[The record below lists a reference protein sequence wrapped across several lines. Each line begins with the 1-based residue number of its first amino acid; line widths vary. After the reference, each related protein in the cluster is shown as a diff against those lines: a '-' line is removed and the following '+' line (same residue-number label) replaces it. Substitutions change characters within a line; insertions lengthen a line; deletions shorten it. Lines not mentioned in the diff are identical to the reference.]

1 MVDKLLQKKISLSDK
16 YTSRE
21 GKIFLTGIQALVRL
35 PLIQKELDESNHLNT
50 GGFISGYKGSP
61 LGGYD
66 LELERAKEHLK
77 DKSIYHQPGLNEELG
92 ATAVWGSQQ
101 GEFKDRGNKDGV
113 FGIWYGK
120 GPGVDR
126 TMDVFKHAN
135 AAGSS
140 KYGGV
145 LAIAGDDHA
154 AKSSTLPHQSDHN
167 FISAFMP
174 YLYPSGV
181 EEIVRYGLLGFAMSR
196 YSGCWTGFKIVSDVA
211 DSGTRYDT
219 AIEKLPII
227 IPSEEF
233 LGEYKDLERNIL
245 FEDTPRDQD
254 YRLQRAKGFAAQEF
268 VRANNIDQSIWKDNT
283 SKLGIITA
291 GKSYNDVR
299 EALKWLKID
308 EAKAKEL
315 GLCIYK
321 VGMPWPLEPHGVRE
335 FCEGLDTVLVVEEK
349 RELIEHQVKWQ
360 LYNWKDTVRPIVIG
374 KQDEYGGWLLPA
386 ENDLPLQTIVEAIST
401 RLHKISGDSDLV
413 KQLEWFKKRNE
424 QQKDLEAPIQ
434 RKPFFCSGCPHN
446 SSLKLP
452 EGKRALGG
460 IGCHYMAVD
469 SVEGT
474 EFFTQ
479 MGGEGTPW
487 IGISPFSKEKHI
499 FANLGDGT
507 YKHSGIL
514 AIRAALDADV
524 NITYK
529 ILYNDAVAMT
539 GGQEIGGNWDVEGI
553 VKQVL
558 AEGVK
563 RVSILSEEPKR
574 YKHLRSKEVK
584 SLHRD
589 SIVSEQEKLSEHEGV
604 SVLIFDQTCAAEKR
618 RRRKRGL
625 MNDPTKKVLI
635 NDEVCEGCGD
645 CSIQSSCVSIEPLET
660 SLGRKRKINQSSCNK
675 DYTCMKGFC
684 PSFITV
690 DAQLKSKST
699 FQDIG
704 DLPDPDIKSTDRVSN
719 IMLTGIGGT
728 GVLTISAIL
737 AYAAHYEDKDA
748 SILDMTGLAQK
759 GGAVWSHIKIYE
771 KGIKPFS
778 QKISPGSA
786 NVLLACDAVVGT
798 KPEIQE
804 VVSTEKTFTV
814 INSNTIPV
822 ADFVTNRELNFRNNE
837 VLDLIE
843 KTTKEIVSSIPA
855 IRISE
860 VLSGD
865 AIGTNIL
872 MLGSAF
878 QNGLIPLKEE
888 NIIKAIT
895 LNGVGIERNIYNFNL
910 GRLYTI
916 NPEHEIFT
924 FLSKDKL
931 KELNSVELYEDRLKR
946 IERYDK
952 RIVNDFEK
960 SKLLID
966 DILSSEVDTER
977 LNKDAI
983 KELYRVFAIKDEY
996 EVARMHLETTS
1007 GILDKQFSS
1016 WKNLNFYL
1024 SPPMLSFIKDKR
1036 TGRPKKIR
1044 IPGFIA
1050 IPIFKILKSLT
1061 FLRSIGLDPL
1071 RFTPDRIRDLQ
1082 HKKIF
1087 KQKLLKINNLS
1098 SGQKANKLRE
1108 LIDISSTVKGFGPVR
1123 DEAFQKFEKRI
1134 HGVEVKK
1141 AQFFRNLFKFS
1152 NRRSIVAS
1160 KIKEKDRKINK

>member
-1 MVDKLLQKKISLSDK
+1 LLQKEISLSDK
-16 YTSRE
+16 YELRE
-21 GKIFLTGIQALVRL
+21 GKIFLTGVQALVRL
-35 PLIQKELDESNHLNT
+35 PLIQKDLDEQNNLNT

-66 LELERAKEHLK
+66 LELDRAQKYLQE
-77 DKSIYHQPGLNEELG
+77 KSIHHQAGINEELG

-101 GEFKDRGNKDGV
+101 GEFKDRGKKDGV

-120 GPGVDR
+120 GPGMDR
-126 TMDVFKHAN
+126 SMDVFKHAN

-145 LAIAGDDHA
+145 LAVAGDDHA

-167 FISAFMP
+167 FMSAFMP
-174 YLYPSGV
+174 FLYPSGV

-211 DSGTRYDT
+211 DSGKRYDVGV
-219 AIEKLPII
+219 EQSPII
-227 IPSEEF
+227 IPNEEF
-233 LGEYKDLERNIL
+233 LGEYRDLSRNIL
-245 FEDTPRDQD
+245 YSDTPREQD
-254 YRLQRAKGFAAQEF
+254 YRLQRSKGFAAQEF
-268 VRANNIDQSIWKDNT
+268 VRANNIDYSIWKSDE
-283 SKLGIITA
+283 SRLGIITS

-299 EALKWLKID
+299 EALRWLGID
-308 EAKAKEL
+308 ESRAKKL

-321 VGMPWPLEPHGVRE
+321 VGMPWPLEPQGVRE
-335 FCEGLDTVLVVEEK
+335 FCEGLESILLVEEK

-360 LYNWKDTVRPIVIG
+360 LYNWKDTVRPTVVG
-374 KQDEYGGWLLPA
+374 KQDENGDWLLPA
-386 ENDLPLQTIVEAIST
+386 ENDLPLQTIVEAISK
-401 RLHKISGDSDLV
+401 RLHKITGDSELLER
-413 KQLEWFKKRNE
+413 LEWFKRRNE
-424 QQKDLEAPIQ
+424 FQEQTIAPIQ

-460 IGCHYMAVD
+460 IGCHYMAVE

-487 IGISPFSKEKHI
+487 IGIAPFSKEEHI

-514 AIRAALDADV
+514 AIRAALDANV

-539 GGQEIGGNWDVEGI
+539 GGQEIGDNWNVEGT
-553 VKQVL
+553 VKQML

-563 RVSILSEEPKR
+563 KVSILSEDPSR
-574 YKHLRSKEVK
+574 HKHLACKEVK

-589 SIVSEQEKLSEHEGV
+589 SIITEQEELSKYQGV

-618 RRRKRGL
+618 RKRKRGL
-625 MNDPTKKVLI
+625 MEDPVKRVVI
-635 NDEVCEGCGD
+635 NPEVCEGCGD

-660 SLGRKRKINQSSCNK
+660 SLGRKRKINQSNCNK
-675 DYTCMKGFC
+675 DYTCIKGFC

-690 DAQLKSKST
+690 DAQLKSDT
-699 FQDIG
+699 VFREIG
-704 DLPDPDIKSTDRVSN
+704 DLPDPERNINNEISN

-737 AYAAHYEDKDA
+737 AYAAHFEDKD
-748 SILDMTGLAQK
+748 SSVMDMTGLAQK

-786 NVLLACDAVVGT
+786 DLLLACDAVVGT

-804 VVSTEKTFTV
+804 VVSDEKTTTV
-814 INSNTIPV
+814 INNNTIPV
-822 ADFVTNRELNFRNNE
+822 SDFVTDRELDFKDNE
-837 VLDLIE
+837 VLEMIT
-843 KTTKEIVSSIPA
+843 KTTKKVASSVPA
-855 IRISE
+855 IKISE

-865 AIGTNIL
+865 AIGTNMV
-872 MLGSAF
+872 MLGSAY
-878 QNGLIPLKEE
+878 QNGLIPLKAE
-888 NIIKAIT
+888 NIVNAIK

-910 GRLYTI
+910 GRLYVI
-916 NPEHEIFT
+916 DPENELFD
-924 FLSKDKL
+924 FLSKDKIR
-931 KELNSVELYEDRLKR
+931 ELGFEELYEDRLSR
-946 IERYDK
+946 IEKYDQRVVK
-952 RIVNDFEK
+952 DFQKTKEGID
-960 SKLLID
+960 SLL
-966 DILSSEVDTER
+966 STEVDSER
-977 LNKDAI
+977 LNIDAI

-1007 GILDKQFSS
+1007 SVLDGQFKD
-1016 WKNLNFYL
+1016 WKNLSFYL

-1036 TGRPKKIR
+1036 TGRPRKIKV
-1044 IPGFIA
+1044 PGYIA
-1050 IPIFKILKSLT
+1050 IPMFKLLRSLS
-1061 FLRSIGLDPL
+1061 FLRGTILDPL
-1071 RFTPDRIRDLQ
+1071 NLTSDRRRDLK
-1082 HKKIF
+1082 HKRIF
-1087 KQKLLKINNLS
+1087 KQKI
-1098 SGQKANKLRE
+1098 ADINKLNSGEKAKKLRD
-1108 LIDISSTVKGFGPVR
+1108 LITASSNVKGYGPVR
-1123 DEAFQKFEKRI
+1123 HEAFIKFKD
-1134 HGVEVKK
+1134 
-1141 AQFFRNLFKFS
+1141 QS
-1152 NRRSIVAS
+1152 NQ
-1160 KIKEKDRKINK
+1160 IK

>member
-1 MVDKLLQKKISLSDK
+1 MLQKEISLSDK
-16 YTSRE
+16 YELRE
-21 GKIFLTGIQALVRL
+21 GKIFLTGVQALVRL
-35 PLIQKELDESNHLNT
+35 PLIQKDLDEQNNLNT

-66 LELERAKEHLK
+66 LELDRAQKYLQE
-77 DKSIYHQPGLNEELG
+77 KSIHHQAGINEELG

-101 GEFKDRGNKDGV
+101 GEFKDRGKKDGV

-120 GPGVDR
+120 GPGMDR
-126 TMDVFKHAN
+126 SMDVFKHAN

-145 LAIAGDDHA
+145 LAVAGDDHA

-167 FISAFMP
+167 FMSAFMP
-174 YLYPSGV
+174 FLYPSGV

-211 DSGTRYDT
+211 DSGKRYDVGV
-219 AIEKLPII
+219 EQSPII
-227 IPSEEF
+227 IPNEEF
-233 LGEYKDLERNIL
+233 LGEYRDLSRNIL
-245 FEDTPRDQD
+245 YSDTPREQD
-254 YRLQRAKGFAAQEF
+254 YRLQRSKGFAAQEF
-268 VRANNIDQSIWKDNT
+268 VRANNIDYSIWKSDE
-283 SKLGIITA
+283 SRLGIITS

-299 EALKWLKID
+299 EALRWLGID
-308 EAKAKEL
+308 ESRAKKL

-321 VGMPWPLEPHGVRE
+321 VGMPWPLEPQGVRE
-335 FCEGLDTVLVVEEK
+335 FCEGLESILLVEEK

-360 LYNWKDTVRPIVIG
+360 LYNWKDTVRPTVVG
-374 KQDEYGGWLLPA
+374 KQDENGDWLLPA
-386 ENDLPLQTIVEAIST
+386 ENDLPLQTIVEAISK
-401 RLHKISGDSDLV
+401 RLHKITGDSELLER
-413 KQLEWFKKRNE
+413 LEWFKRRNE
-424 QQKDLEAPIQ
+424 FQEQTIAPIQ

-460 IGCHYMAVD
+460 IGCHYMAVE

-487 IGISPFSKEKHI
+487 IGIAPFSKEEHI

-514 AIRAALDADV
+514 AIRAALDANV

-539 GGQEIGGNWDVEGI
+539 GGQEIGDNWNVEGT
-553 VKQVL
+553 VKQML

-563 RVSILSEEPKR
+563 KVSILSEDPSR
-574 YKHLRSKEVK
+574 HKHLACKEVK

-589 SIVSEQEKLSEHEGV
+589 SIITEQEELSKYQGV

-618 RRRKRGL
+618 RKRKRGL
-625 MNDPTKKVLI
+625 MEDPVKRVVI
-635 NDEVCEGCGD
+635 NPEVCEGCGD

-660 SLGRKRKINQSSCNK
+660 SLGRKRKINQSNCNK
-675 DYTCMKGFC
+675 DYTCIKGFC

-690 DAQLKSKST
+690 DAQLKSDT
-699 FQDIG
+699 VFREIG
-704 DLPDPDIKSTDRVSN
+704 DLPDPERNINNEISN

-737 AYAAHYEDKDA
+737 AYAAHFEDKD
-748 SILDMTGLAQK
+748 SSVMDMTGLAQK

-786 NVLLACDAVVGT
+786 DLLLACDAVVGT

-804 VVSTEKTFTV
+804 VVSDEKTTTV
-814 INSNTIPV
+814 INNNTIPV
-822 ADFVTNRELNFRNNE
+822 SDFVTDRELDFKDNE
-837 VLDLIE
+837 VLEMIT
-843 KTTKEIVSSIPA
+843 KTTKKVASSVPA
-855 IRISE
+855 IKISE

-865 AIGTNIL
+865 AIGTNMV
-872 MLGSAF
+872 MLGSAY
-878 QNGLIPLKEE
+878 QNGLIPLKAE
-888 NIIKAIT
+888 NIVNAIK

-910 GRLYTI
+910 GRLYVI
-916 NPEHEIFT
+916 DPENELFD
-924 FLSKDKL
+924 FLSKDKIR
-931 KELNSVELYEDRLKR
+931 ELGFEELYEDRLSR
-946 IERYDK
+946 IEKYDQRVVK
-952 RIVNDFEK
+952 DFQKTKEGID
-960 SKLLID
+960 SLL
-966 DILSSEVDTER
+966 STEVDSER
-977 LNKDAI
+977 LNIDAI

-1007 GILDKQFSS
+1007 NVLDGQFKD
-1016 WKNLNFYL
+1016 WKNLSFYL

-1036 TGRPKKIR
+1036 TGRPRKIKV
-1044 IPGFIA
+1044 PGYIA
-1050 IPIFKILKSLT
+1050 IPMFKLLRSLS
-1061 FLRSIGLDPL
+1061 FLRGTIFDPL
-1071 RFTPDRIRDLQ
+1071 NLTSDRRRDLK
-1082 HKKIF
+1082 HKRIF
-1087 KQKLLKINNLS
+1087 KQKI
-1098 SGQKANKLRE
+1098 ADINKLNSGEKAKKLRD
-1108 LIDISSTVKGFGPVR
+1108 LITASSNVKGYGPVR
-1123 DEAFQKFEKRI
+1123 HEAFIKFKD
-1134 HGVEVKK
+1134 
-1141 AQFFRNLFKFS
+1141 QS
-1152 NRRSIVAS
+1152 NQ
-1160 KIKEKDRKINK
+1160 IK

>member
-1 MVDKLLQKKISLSDK
+1 MLQKEISLSDK
-16 YTSRE
+16 YELRE
-21 GKIFLTGIQALVRL
+21 GKIFLTGVQALVRL
-35 PLIQKELDESNHLNT
+35 PLIQKDLDEQNNLNT

-66 LELERAKEHLK
+66 LELDRAQKYLQE
-77 DKSIYHQPGLNEELG
+77 KSIHHQAGINEELG

-101 GEFKDRGNKDGV
+101 GEFKDRGKKDGV

-120 GPGVDR
+120 GPGMDR
-126 TMDVFKHAN
+126 SMDVFKHAN

-145 LAIAGDDHA
+145 LAVAGDDHA

-167 FISAFMP
+167 FMSAFMP
-174 YLYPSGV
+174 FLYPSGV

-211 DSGTRYDT
+211 DSGKRYDVGV
-219 AIEKLPII
+219 EQSPII
-227 IPSEEF
+227 IPNEEF
-233 LGEYKDLERNIL
+233 LGEYRDLSRNIL
-245 FEDTPRDQD
+245 YSDTPREQD
-254 YRLQRAKGFAAQEF
+254 YRLQRSKGFAAQEF
-268 VRANNIDQSIWKDNT
+268 VRANNIDYSIWKSDE
-283 SKLGIITA
+283 SRLGIITS

-299 EALKWLKID
+299 EALRWLGID
-308 EAKAKEL
+308 ESRAKKL

-321 VGMPWPLEPHGVRE
+321 VGMPWPLEPQGVRE
-335 FCEGLDTVLVVEEK
+335 FCEGLESILLVEEK

-360 LYNWKDTVRPIVIG
+360 LYNWKDTVRPTVVG
-374 KQDEYGGWLLPA
+374 KQDENGDWLLPA
-386 ENDLPLQTIVEAIST
+386 ENDLPLQTIVEAISK
-401 RLHKISGDSDLV
+401 RLHKITGDSELLER
-413 KQLEWFKKRNE
+413 LEWFKRRNE
-424 QQKDLEAPIQ
+424 FQEQTIAPIQ

-460 IGCHYMAVD
+460 IGCHYMAVE

-487 IGISPFSKEKHI
+487 IGIAPFSKEEHI

-514 AIRAALDADV
+514 AIRAALDANV

-539 GGQEIGGNWDVEGI
+539 GGQEIGDNWNVEGT
-553 VKQVL
+553 VKQML

-563 RVSILSEEPKR
+563 KVSILSEDPSR
-574 YKHLRSKEVK
+574 HKHLACKEVK

-589 SIVSEQEKLSEHEGV
+589 SIITEQEELSKYQGV

-618 RRRKRGL
+618 RKRKRGL
-625 MNDPTKKVLI
+625 MEDPVKRVVI
-635 NDEVCEGCGD
+635 NPEVCEGCGD

-660 SLGRKRKINQSSCNK
+660 SLGRKRKINQSNCNK
-675 DYTCMKGFC
+675 DYTCIKGFC

-690 DAQLKSKST
+690 DAQLKSDT
-699 FQDIG
+699 VFREIG
-704 DLPDPDIKSTDRVSN
+704 DLPDPERNINNEISN

-737 AYAAHYEDKDA
+737 AYAAHFEDKD
-748 SILDMTGLAQK
+748 SSVMDMTGLAQK

-786 NVLLACDAVVGT
+786 DLLLACDAVVGT

-804 VVSTEKTFTV
+804 VVSDEKTTTV
-814 INSNTIPV
+814 INNNTIPV
-822 ADFVTNRELNFRNNE
+822 SDFVTDRELDFKDNE
-837 VLDLIE
+837 VLEMIT
-843 KTTKEIVSSIPA
+843 KTTKKVASSVPA
-855 IRISE
+855 IKISE

-865 AIGTNIL
+865 AIGTNMV
-872 MLGSAF
+872 MLGSAY
-878 QNGLIPLKEE
+878 QNGLIPLKAE
-888 NIIKAIT
+888 NIVNAIK
-895 LNGVGIERNIYNFNL
+895 LNGVGIERNIYNFSL
-910 GRLYTI
+910 GRLYVI
-916 NPEHEIFT
+916 DPENELFD
-924 FLSKDKL
+924 FLSKDKIR
-931 KELNSVELYEDRLKR
+931 ELGFEELYEDRLSR
-946 IERYDK
+946 IEKYDQRVVK
-952 RIVNDFEK
+952 DFQKTKEGID
-960 SKLLID
+960 SLL
-966 DILSSEVDTER
+966 STEVDSER
-977 LNKDAI
+977 LNIDAI

-1007 GILDKQFSS
+1007 SVLDGQFKD
-1016 WKNLNFYL
+1016 WKNLSFYL

-1036 TGRPKKIR
+1036 TGRPRKIKV
-1044 IPGFIA
+1044 PGYIA
-1050 IPIFKILKSLT
+1050 IPMFKLLRSLS
-1061 FLRSIGLDPL
+1061 FLRGTIFDPL
-1071 RFTPDRIRDLQ
+1071 NLTSDRRRDLK
-1082 HKKIF
+1082 HKRIF
-1087 KQKLLKINNLS
+1087 KQKI
-1098 SGQKANKLRE
+1098 ADINKLNSGEKAKKLRD
-1108 LIDISSTVKGFGPVR
+1108 LITASSNVKGYGPVR
-1123 DEAFQKFEKRI
+1123 HEAFIKFKD
-1134 HGVEVKK
+1134 
-1141 AQFFRNLFKFS
+1141 QS
-1152 NRRSIVAS
+1152 NQ
-1160 KIKEKDRKINK
+1160 IK

>member
-1 MVDKLLQKKISLSDK
+1 MLQKEISLSDK
-16 YTSRE
+16 YELRE
-21 GKIFLTGIQALVRL
+21 GKIFLTGVQALVRL
-35 PLIQKELDESNHLNT
+35 PLIQKDLDEQNNLNT

-66 LELERAKEHLK
+66 LELDRAQKYLQE
-77 DKSIYHQPGLNEELG
+77 KSIHHQAGINEELG

-101 GEFKDRGNKDGV
+101 GEFKDRGKKDGV

-120 GPGVDR
+120 GPGMDR
-126 TMDVFKHAN
+126 SMDVFKHAN

-145 LAIAGDDHA
+145 LAVAGDDHA

-167 FISAFMP
+167 FMSAFMP
-174 YLYPSGV
+174 FLYPSGV

-211 DSGTRYDT
+211 DSGKRYDVGV
-219 AIEKLPII
+219 EQSPII
-227 IPSEEF
+227 IPNEEF
-233 LGEYKDLERNIL
+233 LGEYRDLSRNIL
-245 FEDTPRDQD
+245 YSDTPREQD
-254 YRLQRAKGFAAQEF
+254 YRLQRSKGFAAQEF
-268 VRANNIDQSIWKDNT
+268 VRANNIDYSIWKSDE
-283 SKLGIITA
+283 SRLGIITS

-299 EALKWLKID
+299 EALRWLGID
-308 EAKAKEL
+308 ESRAKKL

-321 VGMPWPLEPHGVRE
+321 VGMPWPLEPQGVRE
-335 FCEGLDTVLVVEEK
+335 FCEGLESILLVEEK

-360 LYNWKDTVRPIVIG
+360 LYNWKDTVRPTVVG
-374 KQDEYGGWLLPA
+374 KQDENGDWLLPA
-386 ENDLPLQTIVEAIST
+386 ENDLPLQTIVEAISK
-401 RLHKISGDSDLV
+401 RLHKITGDSELLER
-413 KQLEWFKKRNE
+413 LEWFKRRNE
-424 QQKDLEAPIQ
+424 FQEQTIAPIQ

-460 IGCHYMAVD
+460 IGCHYMAVE

-487 IGISPFSKEKHI
+487 IGIAPFSKEEHI

-514 AIRAALDADV
+514 AIRAALDANV

-539 GGQEIGGNWDVEGI
+539 GGQEIGDNWNVEGT
-553 VKQVL
+553 VKQML

-563 RVSILSEEPKR
+563 KVSILSEDPSR
-574 YKHLRSKEVK
+574 HKHLACKEVK

-589 SIVSEQEKLSEHEGV
+589 SIITEQEELSKYQGV

-618 RRRKRGL
+618 RKRKRGL
-625 MNDPTKKVLI
+625 MEDPVKRVVI
-635 NDEVCEGCGD
+635 NPEVCEGCGD

-660 SLGRKRKINQSSCNK
+660 SLGRKRKINQSNCNK
-675 DYTCMKGFC
+675 DYTCIKGFC

-690 DAQLKSKST
+690 DAQLKSDT
-699 FQDIG
+699 VFREIG
-704 DLPDPDIKSTDRVSN
+704 DLPDPERNINNEISN

-737 AYAAHYEDKDA
+737 AYAAHFEDKD
-748 SILDMTGLAQK
+748 SSVMDMTGLAQK

-786 NVLLACDAVVGT
+786 DLLLACDAVVGT

-804 VVSTEKTFTV
+804 VVSDEKTTTV
-814 INSNTIPV
+814 INNNTIPV
-822 ADFVTNRELNFRNNE
+822 SDFVTDRELDFKDNE
-837 VLDLIE
+837 VLEMIT
-843 KTTKEIVSSIPA
+843 KTTKKVASSVPA
-855 IRISE
+855 IKISE

-865 AIGTNIL
+865 AIGTNMV
-872 MLGSAF
+872 MLGSAY
-878 QNGLIPLKEE
+878 QNGLIPLKAE
-888 NIIKAIT
+888 NIVNAIK
-895 LNGVGIERNIYNFNL
+895 LNGVGIERNIYNFYL
-910 GRLYTI
+910 GRLYVI
-916 NPEHEIFT
+916 DPENELFD
-924 FLSKDKL
+924 FLSKDKIR
-931 KELNSVELYEDRLKR
+931 ELGFEELYEDRLSR
-946 IERYDK
+946 IEKYDQRVVK
-952 RIVNDFEK
+952 DFQKTKEGID
-960 SKLLID
+960 SLL
-966 DILSSEVDTER
+966 STEVDSER
-977 LNKDAI
+977 LNIDAI

-1007 GILDKQFSS
+1007 SVLDGQFKD
-1016 WKNLNFYL
+1016 WKNLSFYL

-1036 TGRPKKIR
+1036 TGRPRKIKV
-1044 IPGFIA
+1044 PGYIA
-1050 IPIFKILKSLT
+1050 IPMFKLLRSLS
-1061 FLRSIGLDPL
+1061 FLRGTIFDPL
-1071 RFTPDRIRDLQ
+1071 NLTSDRRRDLK
-1082 HKKIF
+1082 HKRIF
-1087 KQKLLKINNLS
+1087 KQKI
-1098 SGQKANKLRE
+1098 ADINKLNSGEKAKKLRD
-1108 LIDISSTVKGFGPVR
+1108 LITASSNVKGYGPVR
-1123 DEAFQKFEKRI
+1123 HEAFIKFKD
-1134 HGVEVKK
+1134 
-1141 AQFFRNLFKFS
+1141 QS
-1152 NRRSIVAS
+1152 NQ
-1160 KIKEKDRKINK
+1160 IK

>member
-1 MVDKLLQKKISLSDK
+1 MLQKEISLSDK
-16 YTSRE
+16 YELRE
-21 GKIFLTGIQALVRL
+21 GKIFLTGVQALVRL
-35 PLIQKELDESNHLNT
+35 PLIQKDLDEQNNLNT

-66 LELERAKEHLK
+66 LELDRAQKYLQE
-77 DKSIYHQPGLNEELG
+77 KSIHHQAGINEELG

-101 GEFKDRGNKDGV
+101 GEFKDRGKKDGV

-120 GPGVDR
+120 GPGMDR
-126 TMDVFKHAN
+126 SMDVFKHAN

-145 LAIAGDDHA
+145 LAVAGDDHA

-167 FISAFMP
+167 FMSAFMP
-174 YLYPSGV
+174 FLYPSGV

-211 DSGTRYDT
+211 DSGKRYDVGV
-219 AIEKLPII
+219 EQSPII
-227 IPSEEF
+227 IPNEEF
-233 LGEYKDLERNIL
+233 LGEYRDLSRNIL
-245 FEDTPRDQD
+245 YSDTPREQD
-254 YRLQRAKGFAAQEF
+254 YRLQRSKGFAAQEF
-268 VRANNIDQSIWKDNT
+268 VRANNIDYSIWKSDE
-283 SKLGIITA
+283 SRLGIITS

-299 EALKWLKID
+299 EALRWLGID
-308 EAKAKEL
+308 ESRAKKL

-321 VGMPWPLEPHGVRE
+321 VGMPWPLEPQGVRE
-335 FCEGLDTVLVVEEK
+335 FCEGLESILLVEEK

-360 LYNWKDTVRPIVIG
+360 LYNWKDTVRPTVVG
-374 KQDEYGGWLLPA
+374 KQDENGDWLLPA
-386 ENDLPLQTIVEAIST
+386 ENDLPLQTIVEAISK
-401 RLHKISGDSDLV
+401 RLHKITGDSELLER
-413 KQLEWFKKRNE
+413 LEWFKRRNE
-424 QQKDLEAPIQ
+424 FQEQTIAPIQ

-460 IGCHYMAVD
+460 IGCHYMAVE

-487 IGISPFSKEKHI
+487 IGIAPFSKEEHI

-514 AIRAALDADV
+514 AIRAALDANV

-539 GGQEIGGNWDVEGI
+539 GGQEIGDNWNVEGT
-553 VKQVL
+553 VKQML

-563 RVSILSEEPKR
+563 KVSILSEDPSR
-574 YKHLRSKEVK
+574 HKHLACKEVK

-589 SIVSEQEKLSEHEGV
+589 SIITEQEELSKYQGV

-618 RRRKRGL
+618 RKRKRGL
-625 MNDPTKKVLI
+625 MEDPVKRVVI
-635 NDEVCEGCGD
+635 NPEVCEGCGD

-660 SLGRKRKINQSSCNK
+660 SLGRKRKINQSNCNK
-675 DYTCMKGFC
+675 DYTCIKGFC

-690 DAQLKSKST
+690 DAQLKSDT
-699 FQDIG
+699 VFREIG
-704 DLPDPDIKSTDRVSN
+704 DLPDPERNINNEISN

-737 AYAAHYEDKDA
+737 AYAAHFEDKD
-748 SILDMTGLAQK
+748 SSVMDMTGLAQK

-786 NVLLACDAVVGT
+786 DLLLACDAVVGT

-804 VVSTEKTFTV
+804 VVSDEKTTTV
-814 INSNTIPV
+814 INNNTIPV
-822 ADFVTNRELNFRNNE
+822 SDFVTDRELDFKDNE
-837 VLDLIE
+837 VLEMIT
-843 KTTKEIVSSIPA
+843 KTTKKVASSVPA
-855 IRISE
+855 IKISE

-865 AIGTNIL
+865 AIGTNMV
-872 MLGSAF
+872 MLGSAY
-878 QNGLIPLKEE
+878 QNGLIPLKAE
-888 NIIKAIT
+888 NIVNAIK

-910 GRLYTI
+910 GRLYVI
-916 NPEHEIFT
+916 DPENELFD
-924 FLSKDKL
+924 FLSKDKIR
-931 KELNSVELYEDRLKR
+931 ELGFEELYEDRLSR
-946 IERYDK
+946 IEKYDQRVVK
-952 RIVNDFEK
+952 DFQKTKEGID
-960 SKLLID
+960 SLL
-966 DILSSEVDTER
+966 STEVDSER
-977 LNKDAI
+977 LNIDAI

-1007 GILDKQFSS
+1007 SVLDGQFKD
-1016 WKNLNFYL
+1016 WKNLSFYL

-1036 TGRPKKIR
+1036 TGRPRKIK
-1044 IPGFIA
+1044 IPGYIA
-1050 IPIFKILKSLT
+1050 IPMFKLLRSLS
-1061 FLRSIGLDPL
+1061 FLRGTIFDPL
-1071 RFTPDRIRDLQ
+1071 NLTSDRRRDLK
-1082 HKKIF
+1082 HKRIF
-1087 KQKLLKINNLS
+1087 KQKI
-1098 SGQKANKLRE
+1098 ADINKLNSGEKAKKLRD
-1108 LIDISSTVKGFGPVR
+1108 LITASSNVKGYGPVR
-1123 DEAFQKFEKRI
+1123 HEAFIKFKD
-1134 HGVEVKK
+1134 
-1141 AQFFRNLFKFS
+1141 QS
-1152 NRRSIVAS
+1152 NQ
-1160 KIKEKDRKINK
+1160 IK

>member
-1 MVDKLLQKKISLSDK
+1 MLQKEISLSDK
-16 YTSRE
+16 YELRE
-21 GKIFLTGIQALVRL
+21 GKIFLTGVQALVRL
-35 PLIQKELDESNHLNT
+35 PLIQKDLDEQNNLNT

-66 LELERAKEHLK
+66 LELDRAQKYLQE
-77 DKSIYHQPGLNEELG
+77 KSIHHQAGINEELG

-101 GEFKDRGNKDGV
+101 GEFKDRGKKDGV

-120 GPGVDR
+120 GPGMDR
-126 TMDVFKHAN
+126 SMDVFKHAN

-145 LAIAGDDHA
+145 LAVAGDDHA

-167 FISAFMP
+167 FMSAFMP
-174 YLYPSGV
+174 FLYPSGV

-211 DSGTRYDT
+211 DSGKRYDV
-219 AIEKLPII
+219 EVEQSPII
-227 IPSEEF
+227 IPNEEF
-233 LGEYKDLERNIL
+233 LGEYRDLSRNIL
-245 FEDTPRDQD
+245 YSDTPREQD
-254 YRLQRAKGFAAQEF
+254 YRLQRSKGFAAQEF
-268 VRANNIDQSIWKDNT
+268 VRANNIDYSIWKSDE
-283 SKLGIITA
+283 SRLGIITS

-299 EALKWLKID
+299 EALRWLGID
-308 EAKAKEL
+308 ESRAKKL

-321 VGMPWPLEPHGVRE
+321 VGMPWPLEPQGVRE
-335 FCEGLDTVLVVEEK
+335 FCEGLESILLVEEK

-360 LYNWKDTVRPIVIG
+360 LYNWKDTVRPTVVG
-374 KQDEYGGWLLPA
+374 KQDENGDWLLPA
-386 ENDLPLQTIVEAIST
+386 ENDLPLQTIVEAISK
-401 RLHKISGDSDLV
+401 RLHKITGDSELLER
-413 KQLEWFKKRNE
+413 LEWFKRRNE
-424 QQKDLEAPIQ
+424 FQEQTIAPIQ

-460 IGCHYMAVD
+460 IGCHYMAVE

-487 IGISPFSKEKHI
+487 IGIAPFSKEEHI

-514 AIRAALDADV
+514 AIRAALDANV

-539 GGQEIGGNWDVEGI
+539 GGQEIGDNWNVEGT
-553 VKQVL
+553 VKQML

-563 RVSILSEEPKR
+563 KVSILSEDPSR
-574 YKHLRSKEVK
+574 HKHLACKEVK

-589 SIVSEQEKLSEHEGV
+589 SIITEQEELSKYQGV

-618 RRRKRGL
+618 RKRKRGL
-625 MNDPTKKVLI
+625 MEDPVKRVVI
-635 NDEVCEGCGD
+635 NPEVCEGCGD

-660 SLGRKRKINQSSCNK
+660 SLGRKRKINQSNCNK
-675 DYTCMKGFC
+675 DYTCIKGFC

-690 DAQLKSKST
+690 DAQLKSDT
-699 FQDIG
+699 VFREIG
-704 DLPDPDIKSTDRVSN
+704 DLPDPERNINNEISN

-737 AYAAHYEDKDA
+737 AYAAHFEDKD
-748 SILDMTGLAQK
+748 SSVMDMTGLAQK

-786 NVLLACDAVVGT
+786 DLLLACDAVVGT

-804 VVSTEKTFTV
+804 VVSDEKTTTV
-814 INSNTIPV
+814 INNNTIPV
-822 ADFVTNRELNFRNNE
+822 SDFVTDRELDFKDNE
-837 VLDLIE
+837 VLEMIT
-843 KTTKEIVSSIPA
+843 KTTKKVASSVPA
-855 IRISE
+855 IKISE

-865 AIGTNIL
+865 AIGTNMV
-872 MLGSAF
+872 MLGSAY
-878 QNGLIPLKEE
+878 QNGLIPLKAE
-888 NIIKAIT
+888 NIVNAIK

-910 GRLYTI
+910 GRLYVI
-916 NPEHEIFT
+916 DPENELFD
-924 FLSKDKL
+924 FLSKDKIR
-931 KELNSVELYEDRLKR
+931 ELGFEELYEDRLSR
-946 IERYDK
+946 IEKYDQRVVK
-952 RIVNDFEK
+952 DFQKTKEGID
-960 SKLLID
+960 SLL
-966 DILSSEVDTER
+966 STEVDSER
-977 LNKDAI
+977 LNIDAI

-1007 GILDKQFSS
+1007 SVLDGQFKD
-1016 WKNLNFYL
+1016 WKNLSFYL

-1036 TGRPKKIR
+1036 TGRPRKIKV
-1044 IPGFIA
+1044 PGYIA
-1050 IPIFKILKSLT
+1050 IPMFKLLRSLS
-1061 FLRSIGLDPL
+1061 FLRGTIFDPL
-1071 RFTPDRIRDLQ
+1071 NLTSDRRRDLK
-1082 HKKIF
+1082 HKRIF
-1087 KQKLLKINNLS
+1087 KQKI
-1098 SGQKANKLRE
+1098 ADINKLNSGEKAKKLRD
-1108 LIDISSTVKGFGPVR
+1108 LITASSNVKGYGPVR
-1123 DEAFQKFEKRI
+1123 HEAFIKFKD
-1134 HGVEVKK
+1134 
-1141 AQFFRNLFKFS
+1141 QS
-1152 NRRSIVAS
+1152 NQ
-1160 KIKEKDRKINK
+1160 IK

>member
-1 MVDKLLQKKISLSDK
+1 MLQKEISLSDK
-16 YTSRE
+16 YELRE
-21 GKIFLTGIQALVRL
+21 GKIFLTGVQALVRL
-35 PLIQKELDESNHLNT
+35 PLIQKDLDEQNNLNT

-66 LELERAKEHLK
+66 LELDRAQKYLQE
-77 DKSIYHQPGLNEELG
+77 KSIHHQAGINEELG

-101 GEFKDRGNKDGV
+101 GEFKDRGKKDGV

-120 GPGVDR
+120 GPGMDR
-126 TMDVFKHAN
+126 SMDVFKHAN

-145 LAIAGDDHA
+145 LAVAGDDHA

-167 FISAFMP
+167 FMSAFMP
-174 YLYPSGV
+174 FLYPSGV

-211 DSGTRYDT
+211 DSGKRYDVGV
-219 AIEKLPII
+219 EQSPII
-227 IPSEEF
+227 IPNEEF
-233 LGEYKDLERNIL
+233 LGEYRDLSRNIL
-245 FEDTPRDQD
+245 YSDTPREQD
-254 YRLQRAKGFAAQEF
+254 YRLQRSKGFAAQEF
-268 VRANNIDQSIWKDNT
+268 VRANNIDYSIWKSDE
-283 SKLGIITA
+283 SRLGIITS

-299 EALKWLKID
+299 EALRWLGID
-308 EAKAKEL
+308 ESRAKKL

-321 VGMPWPLEPHGVRE
+321 VGMPWPLEPQGVRE
-335 FCEGLDTVLVVEEK
+335 FCEGLESILLVEEK

-360 LYNWKDTVRPIVIG
+360 LYNWKDTVRPTVVG
-374 KQDEYGGWLLPA
+374 KQDENGDWLLPA
-386 ENDLPLQTIVEAIST
+386 ENDLPLQTIVEAISK
-401 RLHKISGDSDLV
+401 RLHKITGDSELLER
-413 KQLEWFKKRNE
+413 LEWFKRRNE
-424 QQKDLEAPIQ
+424 FQEQTIAPIQ

-460 IGCHYMAVD
+460 IGCHYMAVE

-487 IGISPFSKEKHI
+487 IGIAPFSKEEHI

-514 AIRAALDADV
+514 AIRAALDANV

-539 GGQEIGGNWDVEGI
+539 GGQEIGDNWNVEGT
-553 VKQVL
+553 VKQML

-563 RVSILSEEPKR
+563 KVSILSEDPSR
-574 YKHLRSKEVK
+574 HKHLACKEVK

-589 SIVSEQEKLSEHEGV
+589 SIITEQEELSKYQGV

-618 RRRKRGL
+618 RKRKRGL
-625 MNDPTKKVLI
+625 MEDPVKRVVI
-635 NDEVCEGCGD
+635 NPEVCEGCGD

-660 SLGRKRKINQSSCNK
+660 SLGRKRKINQSNCNK
-675 DYTCMKGFC
+675 DYTCIKGFC

-690 DAQLKSKST
+690 DAQLKSDT
-699 FQDIG
+699 VFREIG
-704 DLPDPDIKSTDRVSN
+704 DLPDPERNINNEISN

-737 AYAAHYEDKDA
+737 AYAAHFEDKD
-748 SILDMTGLAQK
+748 SSVMDMTGLAQK

-786 NVLLACDAVVGT
+786 DLLLACDAVVGT

-804 VVSTEKTFTV
+804 VVSDEKTTTV
-814 INSNTIPV
+814 INNNTIPV
-822 ADFVTNRELNFRNNE
+822 SDFVTDRELDFKDNE
-837 VLDLIE
+837 VLEMIT
-843 KTTKEIVSSIPA
+843 KTTKKVASSVPA
-855 IRISE
+855 IKISE

-865 AIGTNIL
+865 AIGTNMV
-872 MLGSAF
+872 MLGSAY
-878 QNGLIPLKEE
+878 QNGLIPLKAE
-888 NIIKAIT
+888 NIVNAIK

-910 GRLYTI
+910 GRLYVI
-916 NPEHEIFT
+916 DPENELFD
-924 FLSKDKL
+924 FLSKDKIR
-931 KELNSVELYEDRLKR
+931 ELGFEELYEDRLSR
-946 IERYDK
+946 IEKYDQRVVK
-952 RIVNDFEK
+952 DFQKTKEGID
-960 SKLLID
+960 SLL
-966 DILSSEVDTER
+966 STEVDSER
-977 LNKDAI
+977 LNIDAI

-1007 GILDKQFSS
+1007 SVLDGQFKD
-1016 WKNLNFYL
+1016 WKNLSFYL

-1036 TGRPKKIR
+1036 TGRPRKIKV
-1044 IPGFIA
+1044 PGYIA
-1050 IPIFKILKSLT
+1050 IPMFKLLRSLS
-1061 FLRSIGLDPL
+1061 FLRGTIFDPL
-1071 RFTPDRIRDLQ
+1071 NLTSDRRRDLK
-1082 HKKIF
+1082 HKRIF
-1087 KQKLLKINNLS
+1087 KQKI
-1098 SGQKANKLRE
+1098 ADINKLNSGEKAKKLRD
-1108 LIDISSTVKGFGPVR
+1108 LITASSNVKGYGPVR
-1123 DEAFQKFEKRI
+1123 HEAFIKFKD
-1134 HGVEVKK
+1134 
-1141 AQFFRNLFKFS
+1141 QS
-1152 NRRSIVAS
+1152 NQ
-1160 KIKEKDRKINK
+1160 IK

>member
-1 MVDKLLQKKISLSDK
+1 LLQKEISLSDK
-16 YTSRE
+16 YELRE
-21 GKIFLTGIQALVRL
+21 GKIFLTGVQALVRL
-35 PLIQKELDESNHLNT
+35 PLIQKDLDEQNNLNT

-66 LELERAKEHLK
+66 LELDRAQKYLQE
-77 DKSIYHQPGLNEELG
+77 KSIHHQAGINEELG

-101 GEFKDRGNKDGV
+101 GEFKDRGKKDGV

-120 GPGVDR
+120 GPGMDR
-126 TMDVFKHAN
+126 SMDVFKHAN

-145 LAIAGDDHA
+145 LAVAGDDHA

-167 FISAFMP
+167 FMSAFMP
-174 YLYPSGV
+174 FLYPSGV

-211 DSGTRYDT
+211 DSGKRYDVGV
-219 AIEKLPII
+219 EQSPII
-227 IPSEEF
+227 IPNEEF
-233 LGEYKDLERNIL
+233 LGEYRDLSRNIL
-245 FEDTPRDQD
+245 YSDTPREQD
-254 YRLQRAKGFAAQEF
+254 YRLQRSKGFAAQEF
-268 VRANNIDQSIWKDNT
+268 VRANNIDYSIWKSDE
-283 SKLGIITA
+283 SRLGIITS

-299 EALKWLKID
+299 EALRWLGID
-308 EAKAKEL
+308 ESRAKKL

-321 VGMPWPLEPHGVRE
+321 VGMPWPLEPQGVRE
-335 FCEGLDTVLVVEEK
+335 FCEGLESILLVEEK

-360 LYNWKDTVRPIVIG
+360 LYNWKDTVRPTVVG
-374 KQDEYGGWLLPA
+374 KQDENGDWLLPA
-386 ENDLPLQTIVEAIST
+386 ENDLPLQTIVEAISK
-401 RLHKISGDSDLV
+401 RLHKITGDSELLER
-413 KQLEWFKKRNE
+413 LEWFKRRNE
-424 QQKDLEAPIQ
+424 FQEQTIAPIQ

-460 IGCHYMAVD
+460 IGCHYMAVE

-487 IGISPFSKEKHI
+487 IGIAPFSKEEHI

-514 AIRAALDADV
+514 AIRAALDANV

-539 GGQEIGGNWDVEGI
+539 GGQEIGDNWNVEGT
-553 VKQVL
+553 VKQML

-563 RVSILSEEPKR
+563 KVSILSEDPSR
-574 YKHLRSKEVK
+574 HKHLACKEVK

-589 SIVSEQEKLSEHEGV
+589 SIITEQEELSKYQGV

-618 RRRKRGL
+618 RKRKRGL
-625 MNDPTKKVLI
+625 MEDPVKRVVI
-635 NDEVCEGCGD
+635 NPEVCEGCGD

-660 SLGRKRKINQSSCNK
+660 SLGRKRKINQSNCNK
-675 DYTCMKGFC
+675 DYTCIKGFC

-690 DAQLKSKST
+690 DAQLKSDT
-699 FQDIG
+699 VFREIG
-704 DLPDPDIKSTDRVSN
+704 DLPDPERNINNEISN

-737 AYAAHYEDKDA
+737 AYAAHFEDKD
-748 SILDMTGLAQK
+748 SSVMDMTGLAQK

-786 NVLLACDAVVGT
+786 DLLLACDAVVGT

-804 VVSTEKTFTV
+804 VVSDEKTTTV
-814 INSNTIPV
+814 INNNTIPV
-822 ADFVTNRELNFRNNE
+822 SDFVTDRELDFKDNE
-837 VLDLIE
+837 VLEMIT
-843 KTTKEIVSSIPA
+843 KTTKKVASSVPA
-855 IRISE
+855 IKISE

-865 AIGTNIL
+865 AIGTNMV
-872 MLGSAF
+872 MLGSAY
-878 QNGLIPLKEE
+878 QNGLIPLKAE
-888 NIIKAIT
+888 NIVNAIK
-895 LNGVGIERNIYNFNL
+895 LNGVGIERNIYNFSL
-910 GRLYTI
+910 GRLYVI
-916 NPEHEIFT
+916 DPENELFD
-924 FLSKDKL
+924 FLSKDKIR
-931 KELNSVELYEDRLKR
+931 ELGFEELYEDRLSR
-946 IERYDK
+946 IEKYDQRVVK
-952 RIVNDFEK
+952 DFQKTKEGID
-960 SKLLID
+960 SLL
-966 DILSSEVDTER
+966 STEVDSER
-977 LNKDAI
+977 LNIDAI

-1007 GILDKQFSS
+1007 SVLDGQFKD
-1016 WKNLNFYL
+1016 WKNLSFYL

-1036 TGRPKKIR
+1036 TGRPRKIKV
-1044 IPGFIA
+1044 PGYIA
-1050 IPIFKILKSLT
+1050 IPMFKLLRSLS
-1061 FLRSIGLDPL
+1061 FLRGTIFDPL
-1071 RFTPDRIRDLQ
+1071 NLTSDRRRDLK
-1082 HKKIF
+1082 HKRIF
-1087 KQKLLKINNLS
+1087 KQKI
-1098 SGQKANKLRE
+1098 ADINKLNSGEKAKKLRD
-1108 LIDISSTVKGFGPVR
+1108 LITASSNVKGYGPVR
-1123 DEAFQKFEKRI
+1123 HEAFIKFKD
-1134 HGVEVKK
+1134 
-1141 AQFFRNLFKFS
+1141 QS
-1152 NRRSIVAS
+1152 NQ
-1160 KIKEKDRKINK
+1160 IK

>member
-1 MVDKLLQKKISLSDK
+1 MLQKEISLSDK
-16 YTSRE
+16 YELRE
-21 GKIFLTGIQALVRL
+21 GKIFLTGVQALVRL
-35 PLIQKELDESNHLNT
+35 PLIQKDLDEQNNLNT

-66 LELERAKEHLK
+66 LELDRAQKYLQE
-77 DKSIYHQPGLNEELG
+77 KSIHHQAGINEELG

-101 GEFKDRGNKDGV
+101 GEFKDRGKKDGV

-120 GPGVDR
+120 GPGMDR
-126 TMDVFKHAN
+126 SMDVFKHAN

-145 LAIAGDDHA
+145 LAVAGDDHA

-167 FISAFMP
+167 FMSAFMP
-174 YLYPSGV
+174 FLYPSGV

-211 DSGTRYDT
+211 DSGKRYDVGV
-219 AIEKLPII
+219 EQSPII
-227 IPSEEF
+227 IPNEEF
-233 LGEYKDLERNIL
+233 LGEYRDLSRNIL
-245 FEDTPRDQD
+245 YSDTPREQD
-254 YRLQRAKGFAAQEF
+254 YRLQRSKGFAAQEF
-268 VRANNIDQSIWKDNT
+268 VRANNIDYSIWKSDE
-283 SKLGIITA
+283 SRLGIITS

-299 EALKWLKID
+299 EALRWLGID
-308 EAKAKEL
+308 ESRAKKL

-321 VGMPWPLEPHGVRE
+321 VGMPWPLEPQGVRE
-335 FCEGLDTVLVVEEK
+335 FCEGLESILLVEEK

-360 LYNWKDTVRPIVIG
+360 LYNWKDTVRPTVVG
-374 KQDEYGGWLLPA
+374 KQDENGDWLLPA
-386 ENDLPLQTIVEAIST
+386 ENDLPLQTIVEAISK
-401 RLHKISGDSDLV
+401 RLHKITGDSELLER
-413 KQLEWFKKRNE
+413 LEWFKRRNE
-424 QQKDLEAPIQ
+424 FQEQTIAPIQ

-460 IGCHYMAVD
+460 IGCHYMAVE

-487 IGISPFSKEKHI
+487 IGIAPFSKEEHI

-514 AIRAALDADV
+514 AIRAALDANV

-539 GGQEIGGNWDVEGI
+539 GGQEIGDNWNVEGT
-553 VKQVL
+553 VKQML

-563 RVSILSEEPKR
+563 KVSILSEDPSR
-574 YKHLRSKEVK
+574 HKHLACKEVK

-589 SIVSEQEKLSEHEGV
+589 SIITEQEELSKYQGV

-618 RRRKRGL
+618 RKRKRGL
-625 MNDPTKKVLI
+625 MEDPVKRVVI
-635 NDEVCEGCGD
+635 NPEVCEGCGD

-660 SLGRKRKINQSSCNK
+660 SLGRKRKINQSNCNK
-675 DYTCMKGFC
+675 DYTCIKGFC
-684 PSFITV
+684 PSFVTV
-690 DAQLKSKST
+690 DAQLKSDT
-699 FQDIG
+699 VFREIG
-704 DLPDPDIKSTDRVSN
+704 DLPDPERNINNEISN

-737 AYAAHYEDKDA
+737 AYAAHFEDKD
-748 SILDMTGLAQK
+748 SSVMDMTGLAQK

-786 NVLLACDAVVGT
+786 DLLLACDAVVGT

-804 VVSTEKTFTV
+804 VVSDEKTTTV
-814 INSNTIPV
+814 INNNTIPV
-822 ADFVTNRELNFRNNE
+822 SDFVTDRELDFKDNE
-837 VLDLIE
+837 VLEMIT
-843 KTTKEIVSSIPA
+843 KTTKKVASSVPA
-855 IRISE
+855 IKISE

-865 AIGTNIL
+865 AIGTNMV
-872 MLGSAF
+872 MLGSAY
-878 QNGLIPLKEE
+878 QNGLIPLKAE
-888 NIIKAIT
+888 NIVNAIK

-910 GRLYTI
+910 GRLYVI
-916 NPEHEIFT
+916 DPENELFD
-924 FLSKDKL
+924 FLSKDKIR
-931 KELNSVELYEDRLKR
+931 ELGFEELYEDRLSR
-946 IERYDK
+946 IEKYDQRVVK
-952 RIVNDFEK
+952 DFQKTKEGID
-960 SKLLID
+960 SLL
-966 DILSSEVDTER
+966 STEVDSER
-977 LNKDAI
+977 LNIDAI

-1007 GILDKQFSS
+1007 SVLDGQFKD
-1016 WKNLNFYL
+1016 WKNLSFYL

-1036 TGRPKKIR
+1036 TGRPRKIKV
-1044 IPGFIA
+1044 PGYIA
-1050 IPIFKILKSLT
+1050 IPMFKLLRSLS
-1061 FLRSIGLDPL
+1061 FLRGTILDPL
-1071 RFTPDRIRDLQ
+1071 NLTSDRRRDLK
-1082 HKKIF
+1082 HKRIF
-1087 KQKLLKINNLS
+1087 KQKI
-1098 SGQKANKLRE
+1098 ADINKLNSGEKAKKLRD
-1108 LIDISSTVKGFGPVR
+1108 LITASSNVKGYGPVR
-1123 DEAFQKFEKRI
+1123 HEAFIKFKD
-1134 HGVEVKK
+1134 
-1141 AQFFRNLFKFS
+1141 QS
-1152 NRRSIVAS
+1152 NQ
-1160 KIKEKDRKINK
+1160 IK

>member
-1 MVDKLLQKKISLSDK
+1 MLQKEISLSDK
-16 YTSRE
+16 YELRE
-21 GKIFLTGIQALVRL
+21 GKIFLTGVQALVRL
-35 PLIQKELDESNHLNT
+35 PLIQKDLDEQNNLNT

-66 LELERAKEHLK
+66 LELDRAQKYLQE
-77 DKSIYHQPGLNEELG
+77 KSIHHQAGINEELG

-101 GEFKDRGNKDGV
+101 GEFKDRGKKDGV

-120 GPGVDR
+120 GPGMDR
-126 TMDVFKHAN
+126 SMDVFKHAN

-145 LAIAGDDHA
+145 LAVAGDDHA

-167 FISAFMP
+167 FMSAFMP
-174 YLYPSGV
+174 FLYPSGV

-211 DSGTRYDT
+211 DSGKRYDVGV
-219 AIEKLPII
+219 EQSPII
-227 IPSEEF
+227 IPNEEF
-233 LGEYKDLERNIL
+233 LGEYRDLSRNIL
-245 FEDTPRDQD
+245 YSDTPREQD
-254 YRLQRAKGFAAQEF
+254 YRLQRSKGFAAQEF
-268 VRANNIDQSIWKDNT
+268 VRANNIDYSIWKSDE
-283 SKLGIITA
+283 SRLGIITS

-299 EALKWLKID
+299 EALRWLGID
-308 EAKAKEL
+308 ESRAKKL

-321 VGMPWPLEPHGVRE
+321 VGMPWPLEPQGVRE
-335 FCEGLDTVLVVEEK
+335 FCEGLESILLVEEK

-360 LYNWKDTVRPIVIG
+360 LYNWKDTVRPTVVG
-374 KQDEYGGWLLPA
+374 KQDENGDWLLPA
-386 ENDLPLQTIVEAIST
+386 ENDLPLQTIVEAISK
-401 RLHKISGDSDLV
+401 RLHKITGDSELLER
-413 KQLEWFKKRNE
+413 LEWFKRRNE
-424 QQKDLEAPIQ
+424 FQEQTIAPIQ

-460 IGCHYMAVD
+460 IGCHYMAVE

-487 IGISPFSKEKHI
+487 IGIAPFSKEEHI

-514 AIRAALDADV
+514 AIRAALDANV

-539 GGQEIGGNWDVEGI
+539 GGQEIGDNWNVEGT
-553 VKQVL
+553 VKQML

-563 RVSILSEEPKR
+563 KVSILSEDPSR
-574 YKHLRSKEVK
+574 HKHLACKEVK

-589 SIVSEQEKLSEHEGV
+589 SIITEQEELSKYQGV

-618 RRRKRGL
+618 RKRKRGL
-625 MNDPTKKVLI
+625 MEDPVKRVVI
-635 NDEVCEGCGD
+635 NPEVCEGCGD

-660 SLGRKRKINQSSCNK
+660 SLGRKRKINQSNCNK
-675 DYTCMKGFC
+675 DYTCIKGFC

-690 DAQLKSKST
+690 DAQLKSDT
-699 FQDIG
+699 VFREIG
-704 DLPDPDIKSTDRVSN
+704 DLPDPERNINNEISN

-737 AYAAHYEDKDA
+737 AYAAHFEDKD
-748 SILDMTGLAQK
+748 SSVMDMTGLAQK

-786 NVLLACDAVVGT
+786 DLLLACDAVVGT

-804 VVSTEKTFTV
+804 VVSDEKTTTV
-814 INSNTIPV
+814 INNNTIPV
-822 ADFVTNRELNFRNNE
+822 SDFVTDRELDFKDNE
-837 VLDLIE
+837 VLEMIT
-843 KTTKEIVSSIPA
+843 KTTKKVASSVPA
-855 IRISE
+855 IKISE

-865 AIGTNIL
+865 AIGTNMV
-872 MLGSAF
+872 MLGSAY
-878 QNGLIPLKEE
+878 QNGLIPLKAE
-888 NIIKAIT
+888 NIVNAIK
-895 LNGVGIERNIYNFNL
+895 LNGVGIDRNIYNFSL
-910 GRLYTI
+910 GRLYVI
-916 NPEHEIFT
+916 DPENELFD
-924 FLSKDKL
+924 FLSKDKIR
-931 KELNSVELYEDRLKR
+931 ELGFEELYEDRLSR
-946 IERYDK
+946 IEKYDQRVVK
-952 RIVNDFEK
+952 DFQKTKEGID
-960 SKLLID
+960 SLL
-966 DILSSEVDTER
+966 STEVDSER
-977 LNKDAI
+977 LNIDAI

-1007 GILDKQFSS
+1007 SVLDGQFKD
-1016 WKNLNFYL
+1016 WKNLSFYL

-1036 TGRPKKIR
+1036 TGRPRKIKV
-1044 IPGFIA
+1044 PGYIA
-1050 IPIFKILKSLT
+1050 IPMFKLLRSLS
-1061 FLRSIGLDPL
+1061 FLRGTIFDPL
-1071 RFTPDRIRDLQ
+1071 NLTSDRRRDLK
-1082 HKKIF
+1082 HKRIF
-1087 KQKLLKINNLS
+1087 KQKI
-1098 SGQKANKLRE
+1098 ADINKLNSGEKAKKLRD
-1108 LIDISSTVKGFGPVR
+1108 LITASSNVKGYGPVR
-1123 DEAFQKFEKRI
+1123 HEAFIKFKD
-1134 HGVEVKK
+1134 
-1141 AQFFRNLFKFS
+1141 QS
-1152 NRRSIVAS
+1152 NQ
-1160 KIKEKDRKINK
+1160 IK

>member
-1 MVDKLLQKKISLSDK
+1 LLQKEISLSDK
-16 YTSRE
+16 YELRE
-21 GKIFLTGIQALVRL
+21 GKIFLTGVQALVRL
-35 PLIQKELDESNHLNT
+35 PLIQKDLDEKNNLNT

-66 LELERAKEHLK
+66 LELDRAQKYLQQ
-77 DKSIYHQPGLNEELG
+77 KSIHHQAGINEELG

-101 GEFKDRGNKDGV
+101 GEFKDRGKKDGV

-120 GPGVDR
+120 GPGMDR
-126 TMDVFKHAN
+126 SMDVFKHAN

-145 LAIAGDDHA
+145 LAVAGDDHA

-167 FISAFMP
+167 FMSAFMP
-174 YLYPSGV
+174 FLYPSGV

-211 DSGTRYDT
+211 DSGKRYDVGV
-219 AIEKLPII
+219 EQLPII
-227 IPSEEF
+227 IPNEEF
-233 LGEYKDLERNIL
+233 LGEYRDLSRNIL
-245 FEDTPRDQD
+245 YSDTPREQD
-254 YRLQRAKGFAAQEF
+254 YRLQRSKGFAAQEF
-268 VRANNIDQSIWKDNT
+268 VRANNIDYSIWKSDE
-283 SKLGIITA
+283 SRLGIITS

-299 EALKWLKID
+299 EALRWLGID
-308 EAKAKEL
+308 ESRAKKL

-321 VGMPWPLEPHGVRE
+321 VGMPWPLEPQGVRE
-335 FCEGLDTVLVVEEK
+335 FCEGLESILLVEEK

-360 LYNWKDTVRPIVIG
+360 LYNWKDTVRPTVVG
-374 KQDEYGGWLLPA
+374 KQDENGDWLLPA
-386 ENDLPLQTIVEAIST
+386 ENDLPLQTIVEAISK
-401 RLHKISGDSDLV
+401 RLHKITGDSELLER
-413 KQLEWFKKRNE
+413 LEWFKRRNE
-424 QQKDLEAPIQ
+424 FQEQTIAPIQ

-460 IGCHYMAVD
+460 IGCHYMAVE

-487 IGISPFSKEKHI
+487 IGIAPFSKEEHI

-514 AIRAALDADV
+514 AIRAALDANV

-539 GGQEIGGNWDVEGI
+539 GGQEIGDNWNVEGT
-553 VKQVL
+553 VKQML

-563 RVSILSEEPKR
+563 KVSILSEDPSR
-574 YKHLRSKEVK
+574 HKHLACKEVK

-589 SIVSEQEKLSEHEGV
+589 SIITEQEELSKYQGV

-618 RRRKRGL
+618 RKRKRGL
-625 MNDPTKKVLI
+625 MEDPVKRVVI
-635 NDEVCEGCGD
+635 NPEVCEGCGD

-660 SLGRKRKINQSSCNK
+660 SLGRKRKINQSNCNK
-675 DYTCMKGFC
+675 DYTCIKGFC

-690 DAQLKSKST
+690 DAQLKSDT
-699 FQDIG
+699 VFREIG
-704 DLPDPDIKSTDRVSN
+704 DLPDPERNINNEISN

-737 AYAAHYEDKDA
+737 AYAAHFEDKD
-748 SILDMTGLAQK
+748 SSVMDMTGLAQK

-786 NVLLACDAVVGT
+786 DLLLACDAVVGT

-804 VVSTEKTFTV
+804 VVSDEKTTTV
-814 INSNTIPV
+814 INNNTIPV
-822 ADFVTNRELNFRNNE
+822 SDFVTDRELDFKDNE
-837 VLDLIE
+837 VIE
-843 KTTKEIVSSIPA
+843 MITKTTKKVASSVPA
-855 IRISE
+855 IKISE

-865 AIGTNIL
+865 AIGTNMV
-872 MLGSAF
+872 MLGSAY
-878 QNGLIPLKEE
+878 QNGLIPLKAE
-888 NIIKAIT
+888 NIVNAIK
-895 LNGVGIERNIYNFNL
+895 LNGVGVERNIYNFSL
-910 GRLYTI
+910 GRLYVI
-916 NPEHEIFT
+916 DPENELFD
-924 FLSKDKL
+924 FLSKDKVE
-931 KELNSVELYEDRLKR
+931 ELGFEELYEDRLSR
-946 IERYDK
+946 IEKYDQRVVK
-952 RIVNDFEK
+952 DFQKTKEGID
-960 SKLLID
+960 SLL
-966 DILSSEVDTER
+966 STEVDSER
-977 LNKDAI
+977 LNIDAI

-1007 GILDKQFSS
+1007 SVLDGQFKD
-1016 WKNLNFYL
+1016 WKNLSFYL

-1036 TGRPKKIR
+1036 TGRPRKIKV
-1044 IPGFIA
+1044 PGYIA
-1050 IPIFKILKSLT
+1050 IPMFKLLRSLS
-1061 FLRSIGLDPL
+1061 FLRGTIFDPL
-1071 RFTPDRIRDLQ
+1071 NLTSDRRRDLK
-1082 HKKIF
+1082 HKRIF
-1087 KQKLLKINNLS
+1087 KQKI
-1098 SGQKANKLRE
+1098 ADINKLNSGEKAKKLRD
-1108 LIDISSTVKGFGPVR
+1108 LITASSNVKGYGPVR
-1123 DEAFQKFEKRI
+1123 HEAFIKFKD
-1134 HGVEVKK
+1134 
-1141 AQFFRNLFKFS
+1141 QS
-1152 NRRSIVAS
+1152 NQ
-1160 KIKEKDRKINK
+1160 IK

>member
-1 MVDKLLQKKISLSDK
+1 MLQKEISLSDK
-16 YTSRE
+16 YELRE
-21 GKIFLTGIQALVRL
+21 GKIFLTGVQALVRL
-35 PLIQKELDESNHLNT
+35 PLIQKDLDEQNNLNT

-66 LELERAKEHLK
+66 LELDRAQKYLQE
-77 DKSIYHQPGLNEELG
+77 KSIHHQAGINEELG

-101 GEFKDRGNKDGV
+101 GEFKDRGKKDGV

-120 GPGVDR
+120 GPGMDR
-126 TMDVFKHAN
+126 SMDVFKHAN

-145 LAIAGDDHA
+145 LAVAGDDHA

-167 FISAFMP
+167 FMSAFMP
-174 YLYPSGV
+174 FLYPSGV

-211 DSGTRYDT
+211 DSGKRYDV
-219 AIEKLPII
+219 EVEQSPII
-227 IPSEEF
+227 IPNEEF
-233 LGEYKDLERNIL
+233 LGEYRDLSRNIL
-245 FEDTPRDQD
+245 YSDTPREQD
-254 YRLQRAKGFAAQEF
+254 YRLQRSKGFAAQEF
-268 VRANNIDQSIWKDNT
+268 VRANNIDYSIWKSDE
-283 SKLGIITA
+283 SRLGIITS

-299 EALKWLKID
+299 EALRWLGID
-308 EAKAKEL
+308 ESRAKKL

-321 VGMPWPLEPHGVRE
+321 VGMPWPLEPQGVRE
-335 FCEGLDTVLVVEEK
+335 FCEGLESILLVEEK

-360 LYNWKDTVRPIVIG
+360 LYNWKDTVRPTVVG
-374 KQDEYGGWLLPA
+374 KQDENGDWLLPA
-386 ENDLPLQTIVEAIST
+386 ENDLPLQTIVEAISK
-401 RLHKISGDSDLV
+401 RLHKITGDSELLER
-413 KQLEWFKKRNE
+413 LEWFKRRNE
-424 QQKDLEAPIQ
+424 FQEQTIAPIQ

-460 IGCHYMAVD
+460 IGCHYMAVE

-487 IGISPFSKEKHI
+487 IGIAPFSKEEHI

-514 AIRAALDADV
+514 AIRAALDANV

-539 GGQEIGGNWDVEGI
+539 GGQEIGDNWNVEGT
-553 VKQVL
+553 VKQML

-563 RVSILSEEPKR
+563 KVSILSEDPSR
-574 YKHLRSKEVK
+574 HKHLACKEVK

-589 SIVSEQEKLSEHEGV
+589 SIITEQEELSKYQGV

-618 RRRKRGL
+618 RKRKRGL
-625 MNDPTKKVLI
+625 MEDPVKRVVI
-635 NDEVCEGCGD
+635 NPEVCEGCGD

-660 SLGRKRKINQSSCNK
+660 SLGRKRKINQSNCNK
-675 DYTCMKGFC
+675 DYTCIKGFC

-690 DAQLKSKST
+690 DAQLKSDT
-699 FQDIG
+699 VFREIG
-704 DLPDPDIKSTDRVSN
+704 DLPDPERNINNEISN

-737 AYAAHYEDKDA
+737 AYAAHFEDKD
-748 SILDMTGLAQK
+748 SSVMDMTGLAQK

-786 NVLLACDAVVGT
+786 DLLLACDAVVGT

-804 VVSTEKTFTV
+804 VVSDEKTTTV
-814 INSNTIPV
+814 INNNTIPV
-822 ADFVTNRELNFRNNE
+822 SDFVTDRELDFKDNE
-837 VLDLIE
+837 VLEMIT
-843 KTTKEIVSSIPA
+843 KTTKKVASSVPA
-855 IRISE
+855 IKISE

-865 AIGTNIL
+865 AIGTNMV
-872 MLGSAF
+872 MLGSAY
-878 QNGLIPLKEE
+878 QNGLIPLKAE
-888 NIIKAIT
+888 NIVNAIK
-895 LNGVGIERNIYNFNL
+895 LNGVGIERNIYNFSL
-910 GRLYTI
+910 GRLYVI
-916 NPEHEIFT
+916 DPENELFD
-924 FLSKDKL
+924 FLSKDKIR
-931 KELNSVELYEDRLKR
+931 ELGFEELYEDRLSR
-946 IERYDK
+946 IEKYDQRVVK
-952 RIVNDFEK
+952 DFQKTKEGID
-960 SKLLID
+960 SLL
-966 DILSSEVDTER
+966 STEVDSER
-977 LNKDAI
+977 LNIDAI

-1007 GILDKQFSS
+1007 SVLDGQFKD
-1016 WKNLNFYL
+1016 WKNLSFYL

-1036 TGRPKKIR
+1036 TGRPRKIKV
-1044 IPGFIA
+1044 PGYIA
-1050 IPIFKILKSLT
+1050 IPMFKLLRSLS
-1061 FLRSIGLDPL
+1061 FLRGTIFDPL
-1071 RFTPDRIRDLQ
+1071 NLTSDRRRDLK
-1082 HKKIF
+1082 HKRIF
-1087 KQKLLKINNLS
+1087 KQKI
-1098 SGQKANKLRE
+1098 ADINKLNSGEKAKKLRD
-1108 LIDISSTVKGFGPVR
+1108 LITASSNVKGYGPVR
-1123 DEAFQKFEKRI
+1123 HEAFIKFKD
-1134 HGVEVKK
+1134 
-1141 AQFFRNLFKFS
+1141 QS
-1152 NRRSIVAS
+1152 NQ
-1160 KIKEKDRKINK
+1160 IK

>member
-1 MVDKLLQKKISLSDK
+1 MQKEISLSDK
-16 YTSRE
+16 YELRE
-21 GKIFLTGIQALVRL
+21 GKIFLTGVQALVRL
-35 PLIQKELDESNHLNT
+35 PLIQKDLDEQNNLNT

-66 LELERAKEHLK
+66 LELDRAQKYLQE
-77 DKSIYHQPGLNEELG
+77 KSIHHQAGINEELG

-101 GEFKDRGNKDGV
+101 GEFKDRGKKDGV

-120 GPGVDR
+120 GPGMDR
-126 TMDVFKHAN
+126 SMDVFKHAN

-145 LAIAGDDHA
+145 LAVAGDDHA

-167 FISAFMP
+167 FMSAFMP
-174 YLYPSGV
+174 FLYPSGV

-211 DSGTRYDT
+211 DSGKRYDVGV
-219 AIEKLPII
+219 EQSPII
-227 IPSEEF
+227 IPNEEF
-233 LGEYKDLERNIL
+233 LGEYRDLSRNIL
-245 FEDTPRDQD
+245 YSDTPREQD
-254 YRLQRAKGFAAQEF
+254 YRLQRSKGFAAQEF
-268 VRANNIDQSIWKDNT
+268 VRANNIDYSIWKSDE
-283 SKLGIITA
+283 SRLGIITS

-299 EALKWLKID
+299 EALRWLGID
-308 EAKAKEL
+308 ESRAKKL

-321 VGMPWPLEPHGVRE
+321 VGMPWPLEPQGVRE
-335 FCEGLDTVLVVEEK
+335 FCEGLESILLVEEK

-360 LYNWKDTVRPIVIG
+360 LYNWKDTVRPTVVG
-374 KQDEYGGWLLPA
+374 KQDENGDWLLPA
-386 ENDLPLQTIVEAIST
+386 ENDLPLQTIVEAISK
-401 RLHKISGDSDLV
+401 RLHKITGDSELLER
-413 KQLEWFKKRNE
+413 LEWFKRRNE
-424 QQKDLEAPIQ
+424 FQEQTIAPIQ

-460 IGCHYMAVD
+460 IGCHYMAVE

-487 IGISPFSKEKHI
+487 IGIAPFSKEEHI

-514 AIRAALDADV
+514 AIRAALDANV

-539 GGQEIGGNWDVEGI
+539 GGQEIGDNWNVEGT
-553 VKQVL
+553 VKQML

-563 RVSILSEEPKR
+563 KVSILSEDPSR
-574 YKHLRSKEVK
+574 HKHLACKEVK

-589 SIVSEQEKLSEHEGV
+589 SIITEQEELSKYQGV

-618 RRRKRGL
+618 RKRKRGL
-625 MNDPTKKVLI
+625 MEDPVKRVVI
-635 NDEVCEGCGD
+635 NPEVCEGCGD

-660 SLGRKRKINQSSCNK
+660 SLGRKRKINQSNCNK
-675 DYTCMKGFC
+675 DYTCIKGFC

-690 DAQLKSKST
+690 DAQLKSDT
-699 FQDIG
+699 VFREIG
-704 DLPDPDIKSTDRVSN
+704 DLPDPERNINNEISN

-737 AYAAHYEDKDA
+737 AYAAHFEDKD
-748 SILDMTGLAQK
+748 SSVMDMTGLAQK

-786 NVLLACDAVVGT
+786 DLLLACDAVVGT

-804 VVSTEKTFTV
+804 VVSDEKTTTV
-814 INSNTIPV
+814 INNNTIPV
-822 ADFVTNRELNFRNNE
+822 SDFVTDRELDFKDNE
-837 VLDLIE
+837 VLEMIT
-843 KTTKEIVSSIPA
+843 KTTKKVASSVPA
-855 IRISE
+855 IKISE

-865 AIGTNIL
+865 AIGTNMV
-872 MLGSAF
+872 MLGSAY
-878 QNGLIPLKEE
+878 QNGLIPLKAE
-888 NIIKAIT
+888 NIVNAIK
-895 LNGVGIERNIYNFNL
+895 LNGVGVERNIYNFSL
-910 GRLYTI
+910 GRLYVI
-916 NPEHEIFT
+916 DPENELFD
-924 FLSKDKL
+924 FLSKDKVD
-931 KELNSVELYEDRLKR
+931 ELGFEELYEDRLSR
-946 IERYDK
+946 IEKYDQRVVK
-952 RIVNDFEK
+952 DFQKTKEGID
-960 SKLLID
+960 SLL
-966 DILSSEVDTER
+966 STEVDSER
-977 LNKDAI
+977 LNIDAI

-996 EVARMHLETTS
+996 EVAKMHLETTS
-1007 GILDKQFSS
+1007 NVLDGQFKD
-1016 WKNLNFYL
+1016 WKNLSFYL

-1036 TGRPKKIR
+1036 TGRPRKIKV
-1044 IPGFIA
+1044 PGYIA
-1050 IPIFKILKSLT
+1050 IPMFKLLRSLS
-1061 FLRSIGLDPL
+1061 FLRGTIFDPL
-1071 RFTPDRIRDLQ
+1071 NLTSDRRRDLK

-1087 KQKLLKINNLS
+1087 KQKI
-1098 SGQKANKLRE
+1098 ADINKLNSGEKAKKLRD
-1108 LIDISSTVKGFGPVR
+1108 LITASSNVKGYGPVR
-1123 DEAFQKFEKRI
+1123 HEAFIKFKD
-1134 HGVEVKK
+1134 
-1141 AQFFRNLFKFS
+1141 QLNQ
-1152 NRRSIVAS
+1152 
-1160 KIKEKDRKINK
+1160 IK

>member
-16 YTSRE
+16 YTLRE
-21 GKIFLTGIQALVRL
+21 GSIFLTGIQALVRL

-66 LELERAKEHLK
+66 LELERAKKYLEE
-77 DKSIYHQPGLNEELG
+77 KSIFHQPGLNEELG

-101 GEFKDRGNKDGV
+101 GEFKNRGNKDGV

-140 KYGGV
+140 KHGGV

-181 EEIVRYGLLGFAMSR
+181 DEIVRYGLLGIAMSR

-211 DSGTRYDT
+211 DSGKRYDT
-219 AIEKLPII
+219 NIENLPIF
-227 IPSEEF
+227 IPNEEF
-233 LGEYKDLERNIL
+233 LGEYKNLERNIL
-245 FEDTPRDQD
+245 YEDTPRDQD

-268 VRANNIDQSIWKDNT
+268 VRANNIDQTIWKNNS

-308 EAKAKEL
+308 EAKAREL

-335 FCEGLDTVLVVEEK
+335 FCEGLETVIVVEEK

-360 LYNWKDTVRPIVIG
+360 LYNWKENVRPIVVG
-374 KQDEYGGWLLPA
+374 KQDEYGSWLLPA

-401 RLHKISGDSDLV
+401 RLHKISGDSSFL
-413 KQLEWFKKRNE
+413 KHLEWFKKRNE
-424 QQKDLEAPIQ
+424 EQKKLEAPIQ

-469 SVEGT
+469 SVKGT

-487 IGISPFSKEKHI
+487 IGISPFSKEKHV

-514 AIRAALDADV
+514 AIRASLDAKV

-539 GGQEIGGNWDVEGI
+539 GGQEIGSNWDVEGI

-563 RVSILSEEPKR
+563 KVSILSQEPKR
-574 YKHLRSKEVK
+574 YKHLTSKYVK

-589 SIVSEQEKLSEHEGV
+589 SIVTEQEKLSEYKGV

-625 MNDPTKKVLI
+625 MDNPTKKVVI
-635 NDEVCEGCGD
+635 NSEVCEGCGD
-645 CSIQSSCVSIEPLET
+645 CSLQSSCVSIEPLET

-690 DAQLKSKST
+690 DAQLKSKSAYK
-699 FQDIG
+699 DIG
-704 DLPDPDIKSTDRVSN
+704 DLPDPEIRSNERVSN

-737 AYAAHYEDKDA
+737 AYAAHYENKDA

-759 GGAVWSHIKIYE
+759 GGAVWSHIKIFE
-771 KGIKPFS
+771 KGIKPYS

-804 VVSTEKTFTV
+804 VVSREKTLTV

-837 VLDLIE
+837 VIDLIE
-843 KTTKEIVSSIPA
+843 KTTKKIVSSIPA

-865 AIGTNIL
+865 SIGTNIL
-872 MLGSAF
+872 MLGSAY

-910 GRLYTI
+910 GRLYSV
-916 NPEHEIFT
+916 NPRHEIFS
-924 FLSKDKL
+924 FLSEDKI
-931 KELNSVELYEDRLKR
+931 KVLNSVELYEDRLRR
-946 IERYDK
+946 IEKYDK
-952 RIVNDFEK
+952 NIVKDFKRNK
-960 SKLLID
+960 SLID
-966 DILSSEVDTER
+966 QILSTEVDTER
-977 LNKDAI
+977 LSKDAI
-983 KELYRVFAIKDEY
+983 KELFRVFAIKDEY
-996 EVARMHLETTS
+996 EVARLHLETTS
-1007 GILDKQFSS
+1007 EILNQQFSS

-1024 SPPMLSFIKDKR
+1024 SPPMLSFLKDER

-1044 IPGFIA
+1044 VPGFIA
-1050 IPIFKILKSLT
+1050 IPIFKLLRSLT
-1061 FLRSIGLDPL
+1061 FLRSFGLDPL
-1071 RFTPDRIRDLQ
+1071 RFTSDRIRDLE

-1087 KQKLLKINNLS
+1087 KEKLSEISKLN

-1108 LIDISSTVKGFGPVR
+1108 LVEISNSVKGYGPVR
-1123 DEAFQKFEKRI
+1123 EKAFKKFRERI
-1134 HGVEVKK
+1134 FGIEVKRVRLLK
-1141 AQFFRNLFKFS
+1141 NLFKFTNRKTIMASRTKES
-1152 NRRSIVAS
+1152 NRNL
-1160 KIKEKDRKINK
+1160 NK

>member
-1 MVDKLLQKKISLSDK
+1 MQKKISLSDK
-16 YTSRE
+16 YTQRE
-21 GKIFLTGIQALVRL
+21 GQIFLTGIQALVRL
-35 PLIQKELDESNHLNT
+35 PLIQKDLDEMNNLNT

-66 LELERAKEHLK
+66 LELSRAAKYLKE
-77 DKSIYHQPGLNEELG
+77 KSIFHQPGLNEELG

-101 GEFKDRGNKDGV
+101 GEFKGRGKKDGV

-120 GPGVDR
+120 GPGMDR

-167 FISAFMP
+167 FMSAFMP

-181 EEIVRYGLLGFAMSR
+181 EEIIRFGLLGIAMSR

-211 DSGTRYDT
+211 DSGKRYDT
-219 AIEKLPII
+219 AVETSPII
-227 IPSEEF
+227 IPSENF
-233 LGEYKDLERNIL
+233 LGEYKDLPRNIL
-245 FEDTPRDQD
+245 YSDTPRDQD

-268 VRANNIDQSIWKDNT
+268 VRANNIDKSMWKDRN
-283 SKLGIITA
+283 SKMGIITA

-299 EALKWLKID
+299 EALRWLKID
-308 EAKAKEL
+308 EEKAKAL

-321 VGMPWPLEPHGVRE
+321 VGMPWPLEPHGVRD

-360 LYNWKDTVRPIVIG
+360 LYNWKDTVRPTVIG
-374 KQDEYGGWLLPA
+374 KQDEYGSWLLPA

-401 RLHKISGDSDLV
+401 RLHSITGDNELL
-413 KQLEWFKKRNE
+413 KHLEWFNERNKF
-424 QQKDLEAPIQ
+424 QAKQEAPIQ
-434 RKPFFCSGCPHN
+434 RRPFFCSGCPHN

-460 IGCHYMAVD
+460 IGCHYMAVS

-487 IGISPFSKEKHI
+487 IGIAPFSKEKHV

-514 AIRAALDADV
+514 AIRASLDANV

-563 RVSILSEEPKR
+563 KVSILSQDPKK
-574 YKHLRSKEVK
+574 YKHLVQDGVK

-589 SIVSEQEKLSEHEGV
+589 SIVVEQEELSEFEGV

-625 MNDPTKKVLI
+625 MEDPKKRVVI
-635 NDEVCEGCGD
+635 NKEVCEGCGD

-660 SLGRKRKINQSSCNK
+660 ELGRKRKINQSSCNK
-675 DYTCMKGFC
+675 DYSCIKGFC
-684 PSFITV
+684 PSFVTV
-690 DAQLKSKST
+690 NAEMRTNSEFK
-699 FQDIG
+699 
-704 DLPDPDIKSTDRVSN
+704 DLGEFPDPARITPDQVSN

-737 AYAAHYEDKDA
+737 AYAAHFEEKD
-748 SILDMTGLAQK
+748 SSVLDMTGLAQK

-771 KGIKPFS
+771 KGVTPYS

-786 NVLLACDAVVGT
+786 DILLACDAVVGT

-804 VVSTEKTFTV
+804 VVSRENTLTV
-814 INSNTIPV
+814 LNSNTIPV
-822 ADFVTNRELNFRNNE
+822 SDFVTERDIDFKNKDVRNMLKN
-837 VLDLIE
+837 
-843 KTTKEIVSSIPA
+843 TTKKI
-855 IRISE
+855 ISE
-860 VLSGD
+860 VPAIKISEQLSGD
-865 AIGTNIL
+865 AIGTNML
-872 MLGSAF
+872 MLGSAY
-878 QNGLIPLKEE
+878 QNGLIPLEAE
-888 NIIKAIT
+888 NIINAIK
-895 LNGVGIERNIYNFNL
+895 LNGVGIDRNIYNFNL
-910 GRLYTI
+910 GRLYTF
-916 NPEHEIFT
+916 NPDHEVFD
-924 FLSKDKL
+924 FLKKDIVKN
-931 KELNSVELYEDRLKR
+931 LNSVELFEDRLER
-946 IERYDK
+946 INNYDT
-952 RIVNDFEK
+952 RVVNDFSEDK
-960 SKLLID
+960 KLID
-966 DILSSEVDTER
+966 DILSQEIDTET
-977 LNKDAI
+977 LTKDAI
-983 KELYRVFAIKDEY
+983 KELYRVYAIKDEY
-996 EVARMHLETTS
+996 EVARMHIETTAK
-1007 GILDKQFSS
+1007 ILDDSFAS
-1016 WKNLNFYL
+1016 WNNLKFYL
-1024 SPPMLSFIKDKR
+1024 SPPMLFFMKDKR
-1036 TGRPKKIR
+1036 TGRPKKIE
-1044 IPGFIA
+1044 IPGYIA
-1050 IPIFKILKSLT
+1050 MPIFKLLHAFK
-1061 FLRSIGLDPL
+1061 FLRGTIFDPL
-1071 RFTPDRIRDLQ
+1071 NLSPDRIREHE

-1087 KQKLLKINNLS
+1087 RSKLQEINNEIA
-1098 SGQKANKLRE
+1098 GKKAKRLREFIDASKTVKGYGPVREKSYEKFKRFINIPEKKRLRLLRE
-1108 LIDISSTVKGFGPVR
+1108 LFSFTSTKPIKSKKITSS
-1123 DEAFQKFEKRI
+1123 ENIRI
-1134 HGVEVKK
+1134 K
-1141 AQFFRNLFKFS
+1141 
-1152 NRRSIVAS
+1152 
-1160 KIKEKDRKINK
+1160 

>member
-1 MVDKLLQKKISLSDK
+1 MQKKISLSDK
-16 YTSRE
+16 YTQRE

-35 PLIQKELDESNHLNT
+35 PLIQKDLDAKNNLNT

-66 LELERAKEHLK
+66 LELSRAQKYLQE
-77 DKSIYHQPGLNEELG
+77 KSIFHQPGLNEELG

-101 GEFKDRGNKDGV
+101 GEFKDRGEKDGV

-120 GPGVDR
+120 GPGMDR

-140 KYGGV
+140 KHGGV

-167 FISAFMP
+167 FMSAFMP

-181 EEIVRYGLLGFAMSR
+181 EEIIRFGLLGIAMSR

-211 DSGTRYDT
+211 DSGKRYDT
-219 AIEKLPII
+219 EIENSPII
-227 IPSEEF
+227 IPSENF
-233 LGEYKDLERNIL
+233 LGEYKDLPRNIL
-245 FEDTPRDQD
+245 YTDTPREQD

-268 VRANNIDQSIWKDNT
+268 VRANKIDVPLWKDSN
-283 SKLGIITA
+283 SKMGIITA

-299 EALKWLKID
+299 EALRWLNIN
-308 EAKAKEL
+308 EEKAREL
-315 GLCIYK
+315 GICIYK

-360 LYNWKDTVRPIVIG
+360 LYNWKENVRPTVIG
-374 KQDEYGGWLLPA
+374 KQDEYGSWLLPA

-401 RLHKISGDSDLV
+401 RLHEITGDPELL
-413 KQLEWFKKRNE
+413 KNLEWFKKRAEE
-424 QQKDLEAPIQ
+424 QKNHEAPII

-487 IGISPFSKEKHI
+487 IGIAPFSKEKHV

-514 AIRAALDADV
+514 AIRASLDANV

-553 VKQVL
+553 VKQVQ

-563 RVSILSEEPKR
+563 KVSILSQDPKK
-574 YKHLRSKEVK
+574 YNHLVGNGVK

-589 SIVSEQEKLSEHEGV
+589 SIVIEQEELSKFEGV

-625 MNDPTKKVLI
+625 MEDPKKRVVI
-635 NDEVCEGCGD
+635 NKEVCEGCGD

-660 SLGRKRKINQSSCNK
+660 DLGRKRKINQSNCNK
-675 DYTCMKGFC
+675 DYSCIKGFC
-684 PSFITV
+684 PSFVTV
-690 DAQLKSKST
+690 DAEIKKNT
-699 FQDIG
+699 DFK
-704 DLPDPDIKSTDRVSN
+704 DLGEFPEPKILNDSEVAN

-737 AYAAHYEDKDA
+737 AYAAHYEGKD
-748 SILDMTGLAQK
+748 SSVLDMTGLAQK

-771 KGIKPFS
+771 QGVTPFS
-778 QKISPGSA
+778 QKISPGA
-786 NVLLACDAVVGT
+786 ADILLACDGVVGT

-804 VVSTEKTFTV
+804 VVSKEKTLTV
-814 INSNTIPV
+814 LNSNTIPV
-822 ADFVTNRELNFRNNE
+822 ADFVTKRDLDFKNND
-837 VLDLIE
+837 VLKMLE
-843 KTTKEIVSSIPA
+843 NTTKDIVSFVPA
-855 IRISE
+855 IKISE
-860 VLSGD
+860 ELSGD
-865 AIGTNIL
+865 AIGTNML
-872 MLGSAF
+872 MLGSAY
-878 QNGLIPLKEE
+878 QNGLIPIKAE
-888 NIIKAIT
+888 NIIKAIE
-895 LNGVGIERNIYNFNL
+895 LNGVGIERNVYNFNL
-910 GRLYTI
+910 GRLFTI
-916 NPEHEIFT
+916 NPNHEIFE
-924 FLSKDKL
+924 FLKKDAVKN
-931 KELNSVELYEDRLKR
+931 LNSVELFEDRLER
-946 IERYDK
+946 ITKYDK
-952 RIVNDFEK
+952 KVVADFINNK
-960 SKLLID
+960 NLID
-966 DILSSEVDTER
+966 QILSQEIETESIS
-977 LNKDAI
+977 KDAI

-996 EVARMHLETTS
+996 EVARMHIENTEK
-1007 GILDKQFSS
+1007 ILNENFSA
-1016 WKNLNFYL
+1016 WNNLKFYL
-1024 SPPMLSFIKDKR
+1024 SPPMISFIKDKR
-1036 TGRPKKIR
+1036 TGRPIK
-1044 IPGFIA
+1044 IA
-1050 IPIFKILKSLT
+1050 IPAYVAMPIFKILKALT
-1061 FLRSIGLDPL
+1061 FLRGTIFDPL
-1071 RFTPDRIRDLQ
+1071 RLTADRKQDIE
-1082 HKKIF
+1082 HKELF
-1087 KQKLLKINNLS
+1087 KRKLKEIDNLIA
-1098 SGQKANKLRE
+1098 GQKSKKLIE
-1108 LIDISSTVKGFGPVR
+1108 LVAASRDVKGYGPVR
-1123 DEAFQKFEKRI
+1123 EK
-1134 HGVEVKK
+1134 
-1141 AQFFRNLFKFS
+1141 AYLNFRK
-1152 NRRSIVAS
+1152 
-1160 KIKEKDRKINK
+1160 KINAPKQKRARIISRLFSFESDRNIKAKKVTSNQEKNLND

>member
-1 MVDKLLQKKISLSDK
+1 MLQKEISLSDK
-16 YTSRE
+16 YELRE
-21 GKIFLTGIQALVRL
+21 GKIFLTGVQALVRL
-35 PLIQKELDESNHLNT
+35 PLIQKDLDEQNNLNT

-66 LELERAKEHLK
+66 LELDRAQKYLQE
-77 DKSIYHQPGLNEELG
+77 KSIHHQAGINEELG

-101 GEFKDRGNKDGV
+101 GEFKDRGKKDGV

-120 GPGVDR
+120 GPGMDR
-126 TMDVFKHAN
+126 SMDVFKHAN

-145 LAIAGDDHA
+145 LAVAGDDHA

-167 FISAFMP
+167 FMSAFMP
-174 YLYPSGV
+174 FLYPSGV

-211 DSGTRYDT
+211 DSGKRYDV
-219 AIEKLPII
+219 EVEQSPII
-227 IPSEEF
+227 IPNEEF
-233 LGEYKDLERNIL
+233 LGEYRDLSRNIL
-245 FEDTPRDQD
+245 YSDTPREQD
-254 YRLQRAKGFAAQEF
+254 YRLQRSKGFAAQEF
-268 VRANNIDQSIWKDNT
+268 VRANNIDYSIWKSDE
-283 SKLGIITA
+283 SRLGIITS

-299 EALKWLKID
+299 EALRWLGID
-308 EAKAKEL
+308 ESRAKKL

-321 VGMPWPLEPHGVRE
+321 VGMPWPLEPQGVRE
-335 FCEGLDTVLVVEEK
+335 FCEGLESILLVEEK

-360 LYNWKDTVRPIVIG
+360 LYNWKDTVRPTVVG
-374 KQDEYGGWLLPA
+374 KQDENGDWLLPA
-386 ENDLPLQTIVEAIST
+386 ENDLPLQTIVEAISK
-401 RLHKISGDSDLV
+401 RLHKITGDSELLER
-413 KQLEWFKKRNE
+413 LEWFKRRNE
-424 QQKDLEAPIQ
+424 FQEQTIAPIQ

-460 IGCHYMAVD
+460 IGCHYMAVE

-487 IGISPFSKEKHI
+487 IGIAPFSKEEHI

-514 AIRAALDADV
+514 AIRAALDANV

-539 GGQEIGGNWDVEGI
+539 GGQEIGDNWNVEGT
-553 VKQVL
+553 VKQML

-563 RVSILSEEPKR
+563 KVSILSEDPSR
-574 YKHLRSKEVK
+574 HKHLACKEVK

-589 SIVSEQEKLSEHEGV
+589 SIITEQEELSKYQGV

-618 RRRKRGL
+618 RKRKRGL
-625 MNDPTKKVLI
+625 MEDPVKRVVI
-635 NDEVCEGCGD
+635 NPEVCEGCGD

-660 SLGRKRKINQSSCNK
+660 SLGRKRKINQSNCNK
-675 DYTCMKGFC
+675 DYTCIKGFC

-690 DAQLKSKST
+690 DAQLKSDT
-699 FQDIG
+699 VFREIG
-704 DLPDPDIKSTDRVSN
+704 DLPDPERNINNEISN

-737 AYAAHYEDKDA
+737 AYAAHFEDKD
-748 SILDMTGLAQK
+748 SSVMDMTGLAQK

-786 NVLLACDAVVGT
+786 DLLLACDAVVGT

-804 VVSTEKTFTV
+804 VVSDEKTTTV
-814 INSNTIPV
+814 INNNTIPV
-822 ADFVTNRELNFRNNE
+822 SDFVTDRELDFKDNE
-837 VLDLIE
+837 VLEMIT
-843 KTTKEIVSSIPA
+843 KTTKKVASSVPA
-855 IRISE
+855 IKISE

-865 AIGTNIL
+865 AIGTNMV
-872 MLGSAF
+872 MLGSAY
-878 QNGLIPLKEE
+878 QNGLIPLKAE
-888 NIIKAIT
+888 NIVNAIK
-895 LNGVGIERNIYNFNL
+895 LNGVGIERNIYNFSL
-910 GRLYTI
+910 GRLYVI
-916 NPEHEIFT
+916 DPENELFD
-924 FLSKDKL
+924 FLSKDKV
-931 KELNSVELYEDRLKR
+931 KELGFEELYEDRLSR
-946 IERYDK
+946 IEKYDQRVVK
-952 RIVNDFEK
+952 DFQKTKEGID
-960 SKLLID
+960 SLL
-966 DILSSEVDTER
+966 STEVDSER
-977 LNKDAI
+977 LNIDAI

-1007 GILDKQFSS
+1007 SVLDGQFKD
-1016 WKNLNFYL
+1016 WKNLSFYL

-1036 TGRPKKIR
+1036 TGRPRKIK
-1044 IPGFIA
+1044 IPGYIA
-1050 IPIFKILKSLT
+1050 IPMFKLLRSLS
-1061 FLRSIGLDPL
+1061 FLRGTIFDPL
-1071 RFTPDRIRDLQ
+1071 NLTSDRRRDLK
-1082 HKKIF
+1082 HKRIF
-1087 KQKLLKINNLS
+1087 KQKI
-1098 SGQKANKLRE
+1098 ADINKLNSGEKAKKLRD
-1108 LIDISSTVKGFGPVR
+1108 LITASSNVKGYGPVR
-1123 DEAFQKFEKRI
+1123 HEAFIKFKD
-1134 HGVEVKK
+1134 
-1141 AQFFRNLFKFS
+1141 QS
-1152 NRRSIVAS
+1152 NQ
-1160 KIKEKDRKINK
+1160 IK

>member
-1 MVDKLLQKKISLSDK
+1 MAKKISLNDK
-16 YTSRE
+16 YTLKE

-35 PLIQKELDESNHLNT
+35 PIIQKELDEQNNLNT

-66 LELERAKEHLK
+66 LELFRAKKYLDE
-77 DKSIYHQPGLNEELG
+77 KSIFHQPGLNEELG

-101 GEFKDRGNKDGV
+101 GEFKERGNKDGV

-120 GPGVDR
+120 GPGMDR

-135 AAGSS
+135 AAGAS
-140 KYGGV
+140 KFGGV

-167 FISAFMP
+167 FMSAFMP

-181 EEIVRYGLLGFAMSR
+181 EEIVRFGLLGIAMSR

-211 DSGTRYDT
+211 DSGKRYDSE
-219 AIEKLPII
+219 IEKIPII
-227 IPSEEF
+227 IPSDQS
-233 LGEYKDLERNIL
+233 LGEYKDLPRNIL

-254 YRLQRAKGFAAQEF
+254 FRLQRAKGFAAQEF
-268 VRANNIDQSIWKDNT
+268 VRANKIDRSIWKDAN
-283 SKLGIITA
+283 SKMGIITA

-299 EALKWLKID
+299 EALRWLGID
-308 EAKAKEL
+308 EARAKEL

-321 VGMPWPLEPHGVRE
+321 VGMPWPLEPHGIRE

-360 LYNWKDTVRPIVIG
+360 LYNWKETVRPLVIG
-374 KQDEYGGWLLPA
+374 KQDEFGAWLLPA
-386 ENDLPLQTIVEAIST
+386 ENDLPIQTIVEAIST
-401 RLHKISGDSDLV
+401 RLQKLSGDASLLKHLD
-413 KQLEWFKKRNE
+413 WFKERNE
-424 QQKDLEAPIQ
+424 ALKNQEAPII

-469 SVEGT
+469 AVEGT

-514 AIRAALDADV
+514 AIRASLDANV

-539 GGQEIGGNWDVEGI
+539 GGQEIGSNWDVQGI
-553 VKQVL
+553 VQQVL

-563 RVSILSEEPKR
+563 KVSILSQDPKK
-574 YKHLRSKEVK
+574 YKHLQSSDVK

-589 SIVSEQEKLSEHEGV
+589 SIVVEQEELSKYEGV

-625 MNDPTKKVLI
+625 MEDPKKRVII
-635 NDEVCEGCGD
+635 NEEVCEGCGD
-645 CSIQSSCVSIEPLET
+645 CSIQSSCVSIEPHET

-675 DYTCMKGFC
+675 DYTCLKGFC
-684 PSFITV
+684 PSFVTV
-690 DAQLKSKST
+690 DAPAIKSNSAYVDLGEIPEPKST
-699 FQDIG
+699 
-704 DLPDPDIKSTDRVSN
+704 SNNEVSN

-737 AYAAHYEDKDA
+737 AYAAHIEDKDA
-748 SILDMTGLAQK
+748 SVLDMTGLAQK

-771 KGIKPFS
+771 KGTKPYS
-778 QKISPGSA
+778 QKISPGSSDT
-786 NVLLACDAVVGT
+786 LLACDAVVGT

-804 VVSTEKTFTV
+804 VVSKEKTVTV

-822 ADFVTNRELNFRNNE
+822 ADFVTNRDLDFKNKD
-837 VLDLIE
+837 VLSMIKD
-843 KTTKEIVSSIPA
+843 TTKEIATSLPA

-860 VLSGD
+860 SLSGD
-865 AIGTNIL
+865 SIGTNMV
-872 MLGSAF
+872 MLGSAY
-878 QNGLIPLKEE
+878 QNGLIPLKSES
-888 NIIKAIT
+888 IIKAIE
-895 LNGVGIERNIYNFNL
+895 LNNIGIEKNIYNFNL
-910 GRLYTI
+910 GRLYTV
-916 NPEHEIFT
+916 NPNHEIFN
-924 FLSKDKL
+924 FLAKDVV
-931 KELNSVELYEDRLKR
+931 KELNSVDLFKHRLDRIKK
-946 IERYDK
+946 YDN
-952 RIVNDFEK
+952 RLVESFIQ
-960 SKLLID
+960 SKEVID
-966 DILSSEVDTER
+966 NILSQEVDSEMI
-977 LNKDAI
+977 NKEAI

-996 EVARMHLETTS
+996 EVARLHLETTHKT
-1007 GILDKQFSS
+1007 INKQFSQ
-1016 WKNLNFYL
+1016 WKNMNFYL
-1024 SPPMLSFIKDKR
+1024 SPPLLSLIKDKR
-1036 TGRPKKIR
+1036 TGRPKKFQV
-1044 IPGFIA
+1044 PGYLA
-1050 IPIFKILKSLT
+1050 IPAFRLLRSLS
-1061 FLRSIGLDPL
+1061 FLRGTWLDPL
-1071 RFTPDRIRDLQ
+1071 SIMPDRKRDKK
-1082 HKKIF
+1082 HKSLFLKRLDQINEMKIGERS
-1087 KQKLLKINNLS
+1087 KRLN
-1098 SGQKANKLRE
+1098 E
-1108 LIDISSTVKGFGPVR
+1108 LVNASMNVKGYGPVR
-1123 DEAFQKFEKRI
+1123 EQAYKLFENFLINSREKVHKANIDLEANKDLPKIKATKNKDKEEKRN
-1134 HGVEVKK
+1134 V
-1141 AQFFRNLFKFS
+1141 
-1152 NRRSIVAS
+1152 
-1160 KIKEKDRKINK
+1160 

>member
-1 MVDKLLQKKISLSDK
+1 MQKEISLSDK
-16 YTSRE
+16 YELRE
-21 GKIFLTGIQALVRL
+21 GKIFLTGVQALVRL
-35 PLIQKELDESNHLNT
+35 PLIQKDLDEQNNLNT

-66 LELERAKEHLK
+66 LELDRAQKYLQE
-77 DKSIYHQPGLNEELG
+77 KSIHHQAGINEELG

-101 GEFKDRGNKDGV
+101 GEFKDRGKKDGV

-120 GPGVDR
+120 GPGMDR
-126 TMDVFKHAN
+126 SMDVFKHAN

-145 LAIAGDDHA
+145 LAVAGDDHA

-167 FISAFMP
+167 FMSAFMP
-174 YLYPSGV
+174 FLYPSGV

-211 DSGTRYDT
+211 DSGKRYDVGV
-219 AIEKLPII
+219 EQSPII
-227 IPSEEF
+227 IPNEEF
-233 LGEYKDLERNIL
+233 LGEYRDLSRNIL
-245 FEDTPRDQD
+245 YSDTPREQD
-254 YRLQRAKGFAAQEF
+254 YRLQRSKGFAAQEF
-268 VRANNIDQSIWKDNT
+268 VRANNIDYSIWKSDE
-283 SKLGIITA
+283 SRLGIITS

-299 EALKWLKID
+299 EALRWLGID
-308 EAKAKEL
+308 ESRAKKL

-321 VGMPWPLEPHGVRE
+321 VGMPWPLEPQGVRE
-335 FCEGLDTVLVVEEK
+335 FCEGLESILLVEEK

-360 LYNWKDTVRPIVIG
+360 LYNWKDTVRPTVVG
-374 KQDEYGGWLLPA
+374 KQDENGDWLLPA
-386 ENDLPLQTIVEAIST
+386 ENDLPLQTIVEAISK
-401 RLHKISGDSDLV
+401 RLHKITGDSELLER
-413 KQLEWFKKRNE
+413 LEWFKRRNE
-424 QQKDLEAPIQ
+424 FQEQTIAPIQ

-460 IGCHYMAVD
+460 IGCHYMAVE

-487 IGISPFSKEKHI
+487 IGIAPFSKEEHI

-514 AIRAALDADV
+514 AIRAALDANV

-539 GGQEIGGNWDVEGI
+539 GGQEIGDNWNVEGT
-553 VKQVL
+553 VKQML

-563 RVSILSEEPKR
+563 KVSILSEDPSR
-574 YKHLRSKEVK
+574 HKHLACKEVK

-589 SIVSEQEKLSEHEGV
+589 SIITEQEELSKYQGV

-618 RRRKRGL
+618 RKRKRGL
-625 MNDPTKKVLI
+625 MEDPVKRVVI
-635 NDEVCEGCGD
+635 NPEVCEGCGD

-660 SLGRKRKINQSSCNK
+660 SLGRKRKINQSNCNK
-675 DYTCMKGFC
+675 DYTCIKGFC

-690 DAQLKSKST
+690 DAQLKSDT
-699 FQDIG
+699 VFREIG
-704 DLPDPDIKSTDRVSN
+704 DLPDPERNINNEISN

-737 AYAAHYEDKDA
+737 AYAAHFEDKD
-748 SILDMTGLAQK
+748 SSVMDMTGLAQK

-786 NVLLACDAVVGT
+786 DLLLACDAVVGT

-804 VVSTEKTFTV
+804 VVSDEKTTTV
-814 INSNTIPV
+814 INNNTIPV
-822 ADFVTNRELNFRNNE
+822 SDFVTDRELDFKDNE
-837 VLDLIE
+837 VLEMIT
-843 KTTKEIVSSIPA
+843 KTTKKVASSVPA
-855 IRISE
+855 IKISE

-865 AIGTNIL
+865 AIGTNMV
-872 MLGSAF
+872 MLGSAY
-878 QNGLIPLKEE
+878 QNGLIPLKAE
-888 NIIKAIT
+888 NIVNAIK

-910 GRLYTI
+910 GRLYVI
-916 NPEHEIFT
+916 DPENELFD
-924 FLSKDKL
+924 FLSKDKV
-931 KELNSVELYEDRLKR
+931 KELGFEELYEDRLSR
-946 IERYDK
+946 IEKYDQRVVK
-952 RIVNDFEK
+952 DFQKTKEGID
-960 SKLLID
+960 SLL
-966 DILSSEVDTER
+966 STEVDSER
-977 LNKDAI
+977 LNIDAI

-1007 GILDKQFSS
+1007 SVLDGQFKD
-1016 WKNLNFYL
+1016 WKNLSFYL

-1036 TGRPKKIR
+1036 TGRPRKIKV
-1044 IPGFIA
+1044 PGYIA
-1050 IPIFKILKSLT
+1050 IPMFKLLRSLS
-1061 FLRSIGLDPL
+1061 FLRGTIFDPL
-1071 RFTPDRIRDLQ
+1071 NLTSDRRRDLK
-1082 HKKIF
+1082 HKRIF
-1087 KQKLLKINNLS
+1087 KQKI
-1098 SGQKANKLRE
+1098 ADINKLNSGEKAKKLRD
-1108 LIDISSTVKGFGPVR
+1108 LITASSNVKGYGPVR
-1123 DEAFQKFEKRI
+1123 HEAFIKFKD
-1134 HGVEVKK
+1134 
-1141 AQFFRNLFKFS
+1141 QS
-1152 NRRSIVAS
+1152 NQ
-1160 KIKEKDRKINK
+1160 IK

>member
-1 MVDKLLQKKISLSDK
+1 LLQKEISLSDK
-16 YTSRE
+16 YELRE
-21 GKIFLTGIQALVRL
+21 GKIFLTGVQALVRL
-35 PLIQKELDESNHLNT
+35 PLIQKDLDEQNNLNT

-66 LELERAKEHLK
+66 LELDRAQKYLQE
-77 DKSIYHQPGLNEELG
+77 KSIHHQAGINEELG

-101 GEFKDRGNKDGV
+101 GEFKDRGKKDGV

-120 GPGVDR
+120 GPGMDR
-126 TMDVFKHAN
+126 SMDVFKHAN

-145 LAIAGDDHA
+145 LAVAGDDHA

-167 FISAFMP
+167 FMSAFMP
-174 YLYPSGV
+174 FLYPSGV

-211 DSGTRYDT
+211 DSGKRYDV
-219 AIEKLPII
+219 EVEQSPII
-227 IPSEEF
+227 IPNEEF
-233 LGEYKDLERNIL
+233 LGEYRDLSRNIL
-245 FEDTPRDQD
+245 YSDTPREQD
-254 YRLQRAKGFAAQEF
+254 YRLQRSKGFAAQEF
-268 VRANNIDQSIWKDNT
+268 VRANNIDYSIWKSDE
-283 SKLGIITA
+283 SRLGIITS

-299 EALKWLKID
+299 EALRWLGID
-308 EAKAKEL
+308 ESRAKKL

-321 VGMPWPLEPHGVRE
+321 VGMPWPLEPQGVRE
-335 FCEGLDTVLVVEEK
+335 FCEGLESILLVEEK

-360 LYNWKDTVRPIVIG
+360 LYNWKDTVRPTVVG
-374 KQDEYGGWLLPA
+374 KQDENGDWLLPA
-386 ENDLPLQTIVEAIST
+386 ENDLPLQTIVEAISK
-401 RLHKISGDSDLV
+401 RLHKITGDSELLER
-413 KQLEWFKKRNE
+413 LEWFKRRNE
-424 QQKDLEAPIQ
+424 FQEQTIAPIQ

-460 IGCHYMAVD
+460 IGCHYMAVE

-487 IGISPFSKEKHI
+487 IGIAPFSKEEHI

-514 AIRAALDADV
+514 AIRAALDANV

-539 GGQEIGGNWDVEGI
+539 GGQEIGDNWNVEGT
-553 VKQVL
+553 VKQML

-563 RVSILSEEPKR
+563 KVSILSEDPSR
-574 YKHLRSKEVK
+574 HKHLACKEVK

-589 SIVSEQEKLSEHEGV
+589 SIITEQEELSKYQGV

-618 RRRKRGL
+618 RKRKRGL
-625 MNDPTKKVLI
+625 MEDPVKRVVI
-635 NDEVCEGCGD
+635 NPEVCEGCGD

-660 SLGRKRKINQSSCNK
+660 SLGRKRKINQSNCNK
-675 DYTCMKGFC
+675 DYTCIKGFC

-690 DAQLKSKST
+690 DAELKSDT
-699 FQDIG
+699 VFREIG
-704 DLPDPDIKSTDRVSN
+704 DLPDPERNINNEIYN

-737 AYAAHYEDKDA
+737 AYAAHFEDKD
-748 SILDMTGLAQK
+748 SSVMDMTGLAQK

-786 NVLLACDAVVGT
+786 DLLLACDAVVGT

-804 VVSTEKTFTV
+804 VVSDEKTTTV
-814 INSNTIPV
+814 INNNTIPV
-822 ADFVTNRELNFRNNE
+822 SDFVTDRELDFKDNE
-837 VLDLIE
+837 VLEMIT
-843 KTTKEIVSSIPA
+843 KTTKKVASSVPA
-855 IRISE
+855 IKISE

-865 AIGTNIL
+865 AIGTNMV
-872 MLGSAF
+872 MLGSAY
-878 QNGLIPLKEE
+878 QNGLIPLKAE
-888 NIIKAIT
+888 NIVNAIK

-910 GRLYTI
+910 GRLYVI
-916 NPEHEIFT
+916 DPENELFD
-924 FLSKDKL
+924 FLSKDKIR
-931 KELNSVELYEDRLKR
+931 ELGFEELYEDRLSR
-946 IERYDK
+946 IEKYDQRVVK
-952 RIVNDFEK
+952 DFQKTKEGID
-960 SKLLID
+960 SLL
-966 DILSSEVDTER
+966 STEVDSER
-977 LNKDAI
+977 LNIDAI

-1007 GILDKQFSS
+1007 SVLDGQFKD
-1016 WKNLNFYL
+1016 WKNLSFYL

-1036 TGRPKKIR
+1036 TGRPRKIKV
-1044 IPGFIA
+1044 PGYIA
-1050 IPIFKILKSLT
+1050 IPMFKLLRSLS
-1061 FLRSIGLDPL
+1061 FLRGTIFDPL
-1071 RFTPDRIRDLQ
+1071 NLTSDRRRDLK
-1082 HKKIF
+1082 HKRIF
-1087 KQKLLKINNLS
+1087 KQKI
-1098 SGQKANKLRE
+1098 ADINKLNSGEKAKKLRD
-1108 LIDISSTVKGFGPVR
+1108 LITASSNVKGYGPVR
-1123 DEAFQKFEKRI
+1123 HEAFIKFKD
-1134 HGVEVKK
+1134 
-1141 AQFFRNLFKFS
+1141 QS
-1152 NRRSIVAS
+1152 NQ
-1160 KIKEKDRKINK
+1160 IK

>member
-1 MVDKLLQKKISLSDK
+1 MLQKEISLSDK
-16 YTSRE
+16 YELRE
-21 GKIFLTGIQALVRL
+21 GKIFLTGVQALVRL
-35 PLIQKELDESNHLNT
+35 PLIQKDLDEQNNLNT

-66 LELERAKEHLK
+66 LELDRAQKYLQE
-77 DKSIYHQPGLNEELG
+77 KSIHHQAGINEELG

-101 GEFKDRGNKDGV
+101 GEFKDRGKKDGV

-120 GPGVDR
+120 GPGMDR
-126 TMDVFKHAN
+126 SMDVFKHAN

-145 LAIAGDDHA
+145 LAVAGDDHA

-167 FISAFMP
+167 FMSAFMP
-174 YLYPSGV
+174 FLYPSGV

-211 DSGTRYDT
+211 DSGKRYDV
-219 AIEKLPII
+219 EVEQSPII
-227 IPSEEF
+227 IPNEEF
-233 LGEYKDLERNIL
+233 LGEYRDLSRNIL
-245 FEDTPRDQD
+245 YSDTPREQD
-254 YRLQRAKGFAAQEF
+254 YRLQRSKGFAAQEF
-268 VRANNIDQSIWKDNT
+268 VRANNIDYSIWKSDE
-283 SKLGIITA
+283 SRLGIITS

-299 EALKWLKID
+299 EALRWLGID
-308 EAKAKEL
+308 ESRAKKL

-321 VGMPWPLEPHGVRE
+321 VGMPWPLEPQGVRE
-335 FCEGLDTVLVVEEK
+335 FCEGLESILLVEEK

-360 LYNWKDTVRPIVIG
+360 LYNWKDTVRPTVVG
-374 KQDEYGGWLLPA
+374 KQDENGDWLLPA
-386 ENDLPLQTIVEAIST
+386 ENDLPLQTIVEAISK
-401 RLHKISGDSDLV
+401 RLHKITGDSELLER
-413 KQLEWFKKRNE
+413 LEWFKRRNE
-424 QQKDLEAPIQ
+424 FQEQTIAPIQ

-460 IGCHYMAVD
+460 IGCHYMAVE

-487 IGISPFSKEKHI
+487 IGIAPFSKEEHI

-514 AIRAALDADV
+514 AIRAALDANV

-539 GGQEIGGNWDVEGI
+539 GGQEIGDNWNVEGT
-553 VKQVL
+553 VKQML

-563 RVSILSEEPKR
+563 KVSILSEDPSR
-574 YKHLRSKEVK
+574 HKHLACKEVK

-589 SIVSEQEKLSEHEGV
+589 SIITEQEELSKYQGV

-618 RRRKRGL
+618 RKRKRGL
-625 MNDPTKKVLI
+625 MEDPVKRVVI
-635 NDEVCEGCGD
+635 NPEVCEGCGD

-660 SLGRKRKINQSSCNK
+660 SLGRKRKINQSNCNK
-675 DYTCMKGFC
+675 DYTCIKGFC

-690 DAQLKSKST
+690 DAELKSDT
-699 FQDIG
+699 VFREIG
-704 DLPDPDIKSTDRVSN
+704 DLPDPERNINNEIYN

-737 AYAAHYEDKDA
+737 AYAAHFEDKD
-748 SILDMTGLAQK
+748 SSVMDMTGLAQK

-786 NVLLACDAVVGT
+786 DLLLACDAVVGT

-804 VVSTEKTFTV
+804 VVSDEKTTTV
-814 INSNTIPV
+814 INNNTIPV
-822 ADFVTNRELNFRNNE
+822 SDFVTDRELDFKDNE
-837 VLDLIE
+837 VLEMIT
-843 KTTKEIVSSIPA
+843 KTTKKVASSVPA
-855 IRISE
+855 IKISE

-865 AIGTNIL
+865 AIGTNMV
-872 MLGSAF
+872 MLGSAY
-878 QNGLIPLKEE
+878 QNGLIPLKAE
-888 NIIKAIT
+888 NIVNAIK

-910 GRLYTI
+910 GRLYVI
-916 NPEHEIFT
+916 DPENELFD
-924 FLSKDKL
+924 FLSKDKIR
-931 KELNSVELYEDRLKR
+931 ELGFEELYEDRLSR
-946 IERYDK
+946 IEKYDQRVVK
-952 RIVNDFEK
+952 DFQKTKEGID
-960 SKLLID
+960 SLL
-966 DILSSEVDTER
+966 STEVDSER
-977 LNKDAI
+977 LNIDAI

-1007 GILDKQFSS
+1007 SVLDGQFKD
-1016 WKNLNFYL
+1016 WKNLSFYL

-1036 TGRPKKIR
+1036 TGRPRKIKV
-1044 IPGFIA
+1044 PGYIA
-1050 IPIFKILKSLT
+1050 IPMFKLLRSLS
-1061 FLRSIGLDPL
+1061 FLRGTIFDPL
-1071 RFTPDRIRDLQ
+1071 NLTSDRRRDLK
-1082 HKKIF
+1082 HKRIF
-1087 KQKLLKINNLS
+1087 KQKI
-1098 SGQKANKLRE
+1098 ADINKLNSGEKAKKLRD
-1108 LIDISSTVKGFGPVR
+1108 LITASSNVKGYGPVR
-1123 DEAFQKFEKRI
+1123 HEAFIKFKD
-1134 HGVEVKK
+1134 
-1141 AQFFRNLFKFS
+1141 QS
-1152 NRRSIVAS
+1152 NQ
-1160 KIKEKDRKINK
+1160 IK

>member
-1 MVDKLLQKKISLSDK
+1 MLQKEISLSDK
-16 YTSRE
+16 YELRE
-21 GKIFLTGIQALVRL
+21 GKIFLTGVQALVRL
-35 PLIQKELDESNHLNT
+35 PLIQKDLDEQNNLNT

-66 LELERAKEHLK
+66 LELDRAQKYLQE
-77 DKSIYHQPGLNEELG
+77 KSIHHQAGINEELG

-101 GEFKDRGNKDGV
+101 GEFKDRGKKDGV

-120 GPGVDR
+120 GPGMDR
-126 TMDVFKHAN
+126 SMDVFKHAN

-145 LAIAGDDHA
+145 LAVAGDDHA

-167 FISAFMP
+167 FMSAFMP
-174 YLYPSGV
+174 FLYPSGV

-211 DSGTRYDT
+211 DSGKRYDVGV
-219 AIEKLPII
+219 EQSPII
-227 IPSEEF
+227 IPNEEF
-233 LGEYKDLERNIL
+233 LGEYRDLSRNIL
-245 FEDTPRDQD
+245 YSDTPREQD
-254 YRLQRAKGFAAQEF
+254 YRLQRSKGFAAQEF
-268 VRANNIDQSIWKDNT
+268 VRANNIDYSIWKSDE
-283 SKLGIITA
+283 SRLGIITS

-299 EALKWLKID
+299 EALRWLGID
-308 EAKAKEL
+308 ESRAKKL

-321 VGMPWPLEPHGVRE
+321 VGMPWPLEPQGVRE
-335 FCEGLDTVLVVEEK
+335 FCEGLESILLVEEK

-360 LYNWKDTVRPIVIG
+360 LYNWKDTVRPTVVG
-374 KQDEYGGWLLPA
+374 KQDENGDWLLPA
-386 ENDLPLQTIVEAIST
+386 ENDLPLQTIVEAISK
-401 RLHKISGDSDLV
+401 RLHKITGDSELLER
-413 KQLEWFKKRNE
+413 LEWFKRRNE
-424 QQKDLEAPIQ
+424 FQEQTIAPIQ

-460 IGCHYMAVD
+460 IGCHYMAVE

-487 IGISPFSKEKHI
+487 IGIAPFSKEEHI

-514 AIRAALDADV
+514 AIRAALDANV

-539 GGQEIGGNWDVEGI
+539 GGQEIGDNWNVEGT
-553 VKQVL
+553 VKQML

-563 RVSILSEEPKR
+563 KVSILSEDPSR
-574 YKHLRSKEVK
+574 LKHLACKEVK

-589 SIVSEQEKLSEHEGV
+589 SIITEQEELSKYQGV

-618 RRRKRGL
+618 RKRKRGL
-625 MNDPTKKVLI
+625 MEDPVKRVVI
-635 NDEVCEGCGD
+635 NPEVCEGCGD

-660 SLGRKRKINQSSCNK
+660 SLGRKRKINQSNCNK
-675 DYTCMKGFC
+675 DYTCIKGFC

-690 DAQLKSKST
+690 DAQLKSDT
-699 FQDIG
+699 VFREIG
-704 DLPDPDIKSTDRVSN
+704 DLPDPERNINNEISN

-737 AYAAHYEDKDA
+737 AYAAHFEDKD
-748 SILDMTGLAQK
+748 SSVMDMTGLAQK

-786 NVLLACDAVVGT
+786 DLLLACDAVVGT

-804 VVSTEKTFTV
+804 VVSDEKTTTV
-814 INSNTIPV
+814 INNNTIPV
-822 ADFVTNRELNFRNNE
+822 SDFVTDRELDFKDNE
-837 VLDLIE
+837 VLEMIT
-843 KTTKEIVSSIPA
+843 KTTKKVASSVPA
-855 IRISE
+855 IKISE

-865 AIGTNIL
+865 AIGTNMV
-872 MLGSAF
+872 MLGSAY
-878 QNGLIPLKEE
+878 QNGLIPLKAE
-888 NIIKAIT
+888 NIVNAIK

-910 GRLYTI
+910 GRLYVI
-916 NPEHEIFT
+916 DPENELFD
-924 FLSKDKL
+924 FLSKDKIR
-931 KELNSVELYEDRLKR
+931 ELGFEELYEDRLSR
-946 IERYDK
+946 IEKYDQRVVK
-952 RIVNDFEK
+952 DFQKTKEGID
-960 SKLLID
+960 SLL
-966 DILSSEVDTER
+966 STEVDSER
-977 LNKDAI
+977 LNIDAI

-1007 GILDKQFSS
+1007 SVLDGQFKD
-1016 WKNLNFYL
+1016 WKNLSFYL

-1036 TGRPKKIR
+1036 TGRPRKIKV
-1044 IPGFIA
+1044 PGYIA
-1050 IPIFKILKSLT
+1050 IPMFKLLRSLS
-1061 FLRSIGLDPL
+1061 FLRGTIFDPL
-1071 RFTPDRIRDLQ
+1071 NLTSDRRRDLK
-1082 HKKIF
+1082 HKRIF
-1087 KQKLLKINNLS
+1087 KQKI
-1098 SGQKANKLRE
+1098 ADINKLNSGEKAKKLRD
-1108 LIDISSTVKGFGPVR
+1108 LITASSNVKGYGPVR
-1123 DEAFQKFEKRI
+1123 HEAFIKFKD
-1134 HGVEVKK
+1134 
-1141 AQFFRNLFKFS
+1141 QS
-1152 NRRSIVAS
+1152 NQ
-1160 KIKEKDRKINK
+1160 IK

>member
-1 MVDKLLQKKISLSDK
+1 MLQKEISLSDK
-16 YTSRE
+16 YELRE
-21 GKIFLTGIQALVRL
+21 GKIFLTGVQALVRL
-35 PLIQKELDESNHLNT
+35 PLIQKDLDEQNNLNT

-66 LELERAKEHLK
+66 LELDRAQKYLQE
-77 DKSIYHQPGLNEELG
+77 KSIHHQAGINEELG

-101 GEFKDRGNKDGV
+101 GEFKDRGKKDGV

-120 GPGVDR
+120 GPGMDR
-126 TMDVFKHAN
+126 SMDVFKHAN

-145 LAIAGDDHA
+145 LAVAGDDHA

-167 FISAFMP
+167 FMSAFMP
-174 YLYPSGV
+174 FLYPSGV

-211 DSGTRYDT
+211 DSGKRYDVGV
-219 AIEKLPII
+219 EQSPII
-227 IPSEEF
+227 IPNEEF
-233 LGEYKDLERNIL
+233 LGEYRDLSRNIL
-245 FEDTPRDQD
+245 YSDTPREQD
-254 YRLQRAKGFAAQEF
+254 YRLQRSKGFAAQEF
-268 VRANNIDQSIWKDNT
+268 VRANNIDYSIWKNDE
-283 SKLGIITA
+283 SRLGIITS

-299 EALKWLKID
+299 EALRWLGID
-308 EAKAKEL
+308 ESRAKKL

-321 VGMPWPLEPHGVRE
+321 VGMPWPLEPQGVRE
-335 FCEGLDTVLVVEEK
+335 FCEGLESILLVEEK

-360 LYNWKDTVRPIVIG
+360 LYNWKDTVRPTVVG
-374 KQDEYGGWLLPA
+374 KQDENGDWLLPA
-386 ENDLPLQTIVEAIST
+386 ENDLPLQTIVEAISK
-401 RLHKISGDSDLV
+401 RLHKITGDSELLER
-413 KQLEWFKKRNE
+413 LEWFKRRNE
-424 QQKDLEAPIQ
+424 FQEQTIAPIQ

-460 IGCHYMAVD
+460 IGCHYMAVE

-487 IGISPFSKEKHI
+487 IGIAPFSKEEHI

-514 AIRAALDADV
+514 AIRAALDANV

-539 GGQEIGGNWDVEGI
+539 GGQEIGDNWNVEGT
-553 VKQVL
+553 VKQML

-563 RVSILSEEPKR
+563 KVSILSEDPSR
-574 YKHLRSKEVK
+574 HKHLACKEVK

-589 SIVSEQEKLSEHEGV
+589 SIITEQEELSKYQGV

-618 RRRKRGL
+618 RKRKRGL
-625 MNDPTKKVLI
+625 MEDPVKRVVI
-635 NDEVCEGCGD
+635 NPEVCEGCGD

-660 SLGRKRKINQSSCNK
+660 SLGRKRKINQSNCNK
-675 DYTCMKGFC
+675 DYTCIKGFC

-690 DAQLKSKST
+690 DAQLKSDT
-699 FQDIG
+699 VFREIG
-704 DLPDPDIKSTDRVSN
+704 DLPDPERNINNEISN

-737 AYAAHYEDKDA
+737 AYAAHFEDKD
-748 SILDMTGLAQK
+748 SSVMDMTGLAQK

-786 NVLLACDAVVGT
+786 NLLLACDAVVGT

-804 VVSTEKTFTV
+804 VVSDEKTTTV
-814 INSNTIPV
+814 INNNTIPV
-822 ADFVTNRELNFRNNE
+822 SDFVTDRELDFKDNE
-837 VLDLIE
+837 VLEMIT
-843 KTTKEIVSSIPA
+843 KTTKKVASSVPA
-855 IRISE
+855 IKISE

-865 AIGTNIL
+865 AIGTNMV
-872 MLGSAF
+872 MLGSAY
-878 QNGLIPLKEE
+878 QNGLIPLKAE
-888 NIIKAIT
+888 NIVNAIK
-895 LNGVGIERNIYNFNL
+895 LNGVGIERNIYNFSL
-910 GRLYTI
+910 GRLYVI
-916 NPEHEIFT
+916 DPENELFD
-924 FLSKDKL
+924 FLSKDKIR
-931 KELNSVELYEDRLKR
+931 ELGFEELYEDRLSR
-946 IERYDK
+946 IEKYDQRVVK
-952 RIVNDFEK
+952 DFQKTKEGID
-960 SKLLID
+960 SLL
-966 DILSSEVDTER
+966 STEVDSER
-977 LNKDAI
+977 LNIDAI

-1007 GILDKQFSS
+1007 SVLDGQFKD
-1016 WKNLNFYL
+1016 WKNLSFYL

-1036 TGRPKKIR
+1036 TGRPRKIKV
-1044 IPGFIA
+1044 PGYIA
-1050 IPIFKILKSLT
+1050 IPMFKLLRSLS
-1061 FLRSIGLDPL
+1061 FLRGTIFDPL
-1071 RFTPDRIRDLQ
+1071 NLTSDRRRDLK
-1082 HKKIF
+1082 HKRIF
-1087 KQKLLKINNLS
+1087 KQKI
-1098 SGQKANKLRE
+1098 ADINKLNSGEKAKKLRD
-1108 LIDISSTVKGFGPVR
+1108 LITASSNVKGYGPVR
-1123 DEAFQKFEKRI
+1123 HEAFIKFKD
-1134 HGVEVKK
+1134 
-1141 AQFFRNLFKFS
+1141 QS
-1152 NRRSIVAS
+1152 NQ
-1160 KIKEKDRKINK
+1160 IK

>member
-1 MVDKLLQKKISLSDK
+1 MLQKEISLSDK
-16 YTSRE
+16 YELRE
-21 GKIFLTGIQALVRL
+21 GKIFLTGVQALVRL
-35 PLIQKELDESNHLNT
+35 PLIQKDLDEKNNLNT

-66 LELERAKEHLK
+66 LELDRAQKYLQQ
-77 DKSIYHQPGLNEELG
+77 KSIHHQAGINEELG

-101 GEFKDRGNKDGV
+101 GEFKDRGKKDGV

-120 GPGVDR
+120 GPGMDR
-126 TMDVFKHAN
+126 SMDVFKHAN

-145 LAIAGDDHA
+145 LAVAGDDHA

-167 FISAFMP
+167 FMSAFMP
-174 YLYPSGV
+174 FLYPSGV

-211 DSGTRYDT
+211 DSGKRYDVGV
-219 AIEKLPII
+219 EQLPII
-227 IPSEEF
+227 IPNEEF
-233 LGEYKDLERNIL
+233 LGEYRDLSRNIL
-245 FEDTPRDQD
+245 YTDTPREQD
-254 YRLQRAKGFAAQEF
+254 YRLQRSKGFAAQEF
-268 VRANNIDQSIWKDNT
+268 VRANNIDYSIWKSDE
-283 SKLGIITA
+283 SRLGIITS

-299 EALKWLKID
+299 EALRWLGID
-308 EAKAKEL
+308 ESRAKKL

-321 VGMPWPLEPHGVRE
+321 VGMPWPLEPEGVRE
-335 FCEGLDTVLVVEEK
+335 FCEGLESILLVEEK

-360 LYNWKDTVRPIVIG
+360 LYNWKDTVRPTVVG
-374 KQDEYGGWLLPA
+374 KQDENGEWLLPA
-386 ENDLPLQTIVEAIST
+386 ENDLPLQTIVEAISK
-401 RLHKISGDSDLV
+401 RLHKITGDSELLER
-413 KQLEWFKKRNE
+413 LEWFKRRNE
-424 QQKDLEAPIQ
+424 FQEQTIAPIQ

-460 IGCHYMAVD
+460 IGCHYMAVE

-487 IGISPFSKEKHI
+487 IGIAPFSKEEHI

-514 AIRAALDADV
+514 AIRAALDANV

-539 GGQEIGGNWDVEGI
+539 GGQEIGDNWNVEGT
-553 VKQVL
+553 VKQML

-563 RVSILSEEPKR
+563 KVSILSEDPSR
-574 YKHLRSKEVK
+574 HKHLACKEVK

-589 SIVSEQEKLSEHEGV
+589 SIITEQEELSKYQGV

-618 RRRKRGL
+618 RKRKRGL
-625 MNDPTKKVLI
+625 MEDPVKRVVI
-635 NDEVCEGCGD
+635 NPEVCEGCGD

-660 SLGRKRKINQSSCNK
+660 SLGRKRKINQSNCNK
-675 DYTCMKGFC
+675 DYTCIKGFC

-690 DAQLKSKST
+690 DAQLKSDT
-699 FQDIG
+699 VFREIG
-704 DLPDPDIKSTDRVSN
+704 DLPDPERNINNEISN

-737 AYAAHYEDKDA
+737 AYAAHFEDKD
-748 SILDMTGLAQK
+748 SSVMDMTGLAQK

-786 NVLLACDAVVGT
+786 DLLLACDAVVGT

-804 VVSTEKTFTV
+804 VVSDEKTTTV
-814 INSNTIPV
+814 INNNTIPV
-822 ADFVTNRELNFRNNE
+822 SDFVTDRELDFKDNE
-837 VLDLIE
+837 VLEMIT
-843 KTTKEIVSSIPA
+843 KTTKKVASSVPA
-855 IRISE
+855 IKISE

-865 AIGTNIL
+865 AIGTNMV
-872 MLGSAF
+872 MLGSAY
-878 QNGLIPLKEE
+878 QNGLIPLKAE
-888 NIIKAIT
+888 NIVNAIK
-895 LNGVGIERNIYNFNL
+895 LNGVGVERNIYNFSL
-910 GRLYTI
+910 GRLYVI
-916 NPEHEIFT
+916 DPENELFD
-924 FLSKDKL
+924 FLSKDKVE
-931 KELNSVELYEDRLKR
+931 ELGFEELYEDRLSR
-946 IERYDK
+946 IEKYDQRVVK
-952 RIVNDFEK
+952 DFQKTKEGID
-960 SKLLID
+960 SLL
-966 DILSSEVDTER
+966 STEVDAER
-977 LNKDAI
+977 LNIDAI

-1007 GILDKQFSS
+1007 NVLDGQFKD
-1016 WKNLNFYL
+1016 WKNLSFYL

-1036 TGRPKKIR
+1036 TGRPRKIR
-1044 IPGFIA
+1044 VPGYIA
-1050 IPIFKILKSLT
+1050 IPVFKLLRSLS
-1061 FLRSIGLDPL
+1061 FLRGTIFDPL
-1071 RFTPDRIRDLQ
+1071 NLTSDRRRDLK

-1087 KQKLLKINNLS
+1087 KQKI
-1098 SGQKANKLRE
+1098 ADINKLNSGEKAKKLRD
-1108 LIDISSTVKGFGPVR
+1108 LITASSSVKGYGPVR
-1123 DEAFQKFEKRI
+1123 HEAFIKFKD
-1134 HGVEVKK
+1134 
-1141 AQFFRNLFKFS
+1141 QLNQ
-1152 NRRSIVAS
+1152 
-1160 KIKEKDRKINK
+1160 IK